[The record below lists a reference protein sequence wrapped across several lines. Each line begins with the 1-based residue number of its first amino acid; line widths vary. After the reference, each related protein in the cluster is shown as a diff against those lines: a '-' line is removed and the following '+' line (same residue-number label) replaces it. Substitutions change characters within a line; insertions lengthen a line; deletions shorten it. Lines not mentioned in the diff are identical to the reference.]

1 MAKKRQ
7 KTTRFS
13 IQGFDLNH
21 YRTTEQYAAA
31 VQALFDRATLA
42 MAQSAARRKIDP
54 DKPFSFDDYPEVK
67 AELKK
72 IVGQL
77 ASQLQTT
84 IESGSKNQWLFA
96 CDKNDGFI
104 ASIMDTSKLSKARL
118 KKMQDRN
125 LDALSTF
132 QGRKVGGMNLSQR
145 VWRYVGQYRDQL
157 ETALDV
163 GLGEGRS
170 AQELARDVKKN
181 LRDPD
186 RLFRRVRDKRGNL
199 VLSKAARAFHPGQGV
214 YRSSVK
220 NAQRLTRSEINMAYR
235 ESDFL
240 RWQQLDFV
248 VGFEIHRSN
257 HEPLCKCKMCDRLQG
272 RYPKTFRF
280 KGWHPQCMCY
290 AVPILMDE
298 ETFDENE
305 LGDLKAALYGTEYK
319 KKQAKNVVADV
330 PDGFKEW
337 VAENM
342 EAAAGWAS
350 TPYFIKDN
358 FVDGDLAKGLKIA
371 LPEPEVDPVQA
382 QLDALMPSVE
392 VARKIAE
399 EWGLELR
406 LKGLDKAV
414 AARDVKD
421 INKFISLI
429 TSEGTRYT
437 AEMSAFFKDAAQV
450 IKDINAAGVGVL
462 PDVVA
467 ELTQYMT
474 NLSADKSMWAD
485 GGGAFYKSEL
495 EKAKDKLRQYKAS
508 PEARMT
514 ASQKSLLADAREV
527 MRKANEWGI
536 KTDKL
541 RTLID
546 QFIAHPDFDWR
557 KQPDSENYERFLEN
571 EYFVVDGKIDAMERK
586 VDKFIADADSLIK
599 EAQKFAIDTSEL
611 SKYLYYLHGS
621 DRAYSW
627 SNFKRD
633 MNKAFNDLKAKVDE
647 AQKAERE
654 KQANAQKDAL
664 NPTFTGKPHP
674 AMKTSYSADSEVDA
688 TFTEINKGFTTEK
701 WFEHGDLRLTPTRKS
716 GVNGFTYMDGRISL
730 TPDRLKR
737 VKSALGKIGQGK
749 SDEITFEEADAMAT
763 FWHEICHN
771 RNIPSYKQ
779 GDKTKMQTRFMELAN
794 EFVARHT
801 LPEFYAKLGARSV
814 PHPEFQTNRE
824 STGYNRMVTNYDFV
838 IKETGLDHAKVLASV
853 RKHLFTGGYNDQ
865 QTGLAQALLDGGLT
879 YADGTAVKKSDLNAL
894 LKLIRTLES
903 DRRDY
908 DWSSGTSTITPRR
921 DIILQWLKEHK
932 FIK

>member
-31 VQALFDRATLA
+31 VQALFDRVTLA
-42 MAQSAARRKIDP
+42 MAESAARRKIDS

-77 ASQLQTT
+77 ATQLQTT

-96 CDKNDGFI
+96 CEKNDGFI

-132 QGRKVGGMNLSQR
+132 QGRKVGGMDLSQR

-272 RYPKTFRF
+272 RYPKTFKF

-305 LGDLKAALYGTEYK
+305 LGDLKAALRGTEYK
-319 KKQAKNVVADV
+319 KKQAKNLVTDV

-342 EAAAGWAS
+342 EASAGWAS

-392 VARKIAE
+392 AARKIAE

-406 LKGLDKAV
+406 LKGLDAAV
-414 AARDVKD
+414 AAKDVKD

-429 TSEGTRYT
+429 TSEGTKYT
-437 AEMSAFFKDAAQV
+437 TELSAFFKDAAQL
-450 IKDINAAGVGVL
+450 IKDINAAGVDVL

-485 GGGAFYKSEL
+485 GSLFYKSEL

-508 PEARMT
+508 PEARLSVYKKGVVAQVRDSIKT
-514 ASQKSLLADAREV
+514 ADEWGVKTTTLRNLLDSFLADIDNDTIFDKMQDEMYRLDGRVYSATK
-527 MRKANEWGI
+527 KA
-536 KTDKL
+536 
-541 RTLID
+541 
-546 QFIAHPDFDWR
+546 
-557 KQPDSENYERFLEN
+557 
-571 EYFVVDGKIDAMERK
+571 
-586 VDKFIADADSLIK
+586 DKFITDAEVLIK
-599 EAQKFAIDTSEL
+599 EADALGVDSTEL
-611 SKYLYYLHGS
+611 RKQVFYLRGG

-627 SNFKRD
+627 ANFKRD
-633 MNKAFNDLKAKVDE
+633 RDAAFTNLQAKVEEAKKNKPKDE
-647 AQKAERE
+647 DFSKMEEHLSKSFKVNYNAVSELPKPLAE
-654 KQANAQKDAL
+654 
-664 NPTFTGKPHP
+664 
-674 AMKTSYSADSEVDA
+674 
-688 TFTEINKGFTTEK
+688 TEIIGRVGGGDLTQGSCSFLAFTYCANRIGLNVLDFRDGESRRFFSRTRNIAEIARKLGGVVEESKNNFTVAHKLLKMVEIGKEYYFTCGQHAAVVRRTATGLEFLELQSATSNGWKPLNDTVLKYRFGAKKSCTRGGFTLSMQGCLIELSLFK
-701 WFEHGDLRLTPTRKS
+701 GNS
-716 GVNGFTYMDGRISL
+716 GF
-730 TPDRLKR
+730 K
-737 VKSALGKIGQGK
+737 KIMGYINTAESEQKKGSK
-749 SDEITFEEADAMAT
+749 GT
-763 FWHEICHN
+763 
-771 RNIPSYKQ
+771 
-779 GDKTKMQTRFMELAN
+779 TK
-794 EFVARHT
+794 
-801 LPEFYAKLGARSV
+801 
-814 PHPEFQTNRE
+814 
-824 STGYNRMVTNYDFV
+824 
-838 IKETGLDHAKVLASV
+838 
-853 RKHLFTGGYNDQ
+853 
-865 QTGLAQALLDGGLT
+865 
-879 YADGTAVKKSDLNAL
+879 
-894 LKLIRTLES
+894 
-903 DRRDY
+903 
-908 DWSSGTSTITPRR
+908 
-921 DIILQWLKEHK
+921 
-932 FIK
+932 

>member
-42 MAQSAARRKIDP
+42 MAQSAARRNIDP

-77 ASQLQTT
+77 AAQLQTT

-132 QGRKVGGMNLSQR
+132 QGRKVGGMDLSQR

-272 RYPKTFRF
+272 RYPKTFKF

-305 LGDLKAALYGTEYK
+305 LGDLKAALRGTEYK
-319 KKQAKNVVADV
+319 KKQAKNLITDV

-342 EAAAGWAS
+342 EASAGWAS

-392 VARKIAE
+392 AARKIAE

-421 INKFISLI
+421 INKSISLI
-429 TSEGTRYT
+429 TSEGAKYT
-437 AEMSAFFKDAAQV
+437 TEMSAFFKDAAQV

-467 ELTQYMT
+467 ELTQFMT

-485 GGGAFYKSEL
+485 GALFYKSEL
-495 EKAKDKLRQYKAS
+495 EDAKDKLRQYKAS
-508 PEARMT
+508 PEARLSDYKKGVVAQVRDSIKT
-514 ASQKSLLADAREV
+514 ADEWGVKTTTLRNLLDSFLADIDNDTIFDKMQDEMYRLDGRVYSATK
-527 MRKANEWGI
+527 KA
-536 KTDKL
+536 
-541 RTLID
+541 
-546 QFIAHPDFDWR
+546 
-557 KQPDSENYERFLEN
+557 
-571 EYFVVDGKIDAMERK
+571 
-586 VDKFIADADSLIK
+586 DKFIADAEVLIK
-599 EAQKFAIDTSEL
+599 EADALGIDSTEL
-611 SKYLYYLHGS
+611 RKQVFYSRGG

-627 SNFKRD
+627 ANFKRD
-633 MNKAFNDLKAKVDE
+633 RGAAFTNLQAKVEEAKKNKPKDE
-647 AQKAERE
+647 DFSKMEE
-654 KQANAQKDAL
+654 HLSKSFKVNYNAVSEL
-664 NPTFTGKPHP
+664 P
-674 AMKTSYSADSEVDA
+674 KTLTE
-688 TFTEINKGFTTEK
+688 TEIIGRVGGGDLTEGSCSSLAFTYCANRIGLDVLDFRDGESRRFFSRTGNIAEIARKLGGVVGESKNNFTVAHKLLKMVEIGKEYYFTCGQHAAVVRRAATGLEFLELQSATSNGWKPLNDTVLKYRFGAKKSCTRGGFTLSMQDCLIELSLFK
-701 WFEHGDLRLTPTRKS
+701 GNS
-716 GVNGFTYMDGRISL
+716 GF
-730 TPDRLKR
+730 K
-737 VKSALGKIGQGK
+737 KIMGYINTAESEQKKGSK
-749 SDEITFEEADAMAT
+749 GT
-763 FWHEICHN
+763 
-771 RNIPSYKQ
+771 
-779 GDKTKMQTRFMELAN
+779 TK
-794 EFVARHT
+794 
-801 LPEFYAKLGARSV
+801 
-814 PHPEFQTNRE
+814 
-824 STGYNRMVTNYDFV
+824 
-838 IKETGLDHAKVLASV
+838 
-853 RKHLFTGGYNDQ
+853 
-865 QTGLAQALLDGGLT
+865 
-879 YADGTAVKKSDLNAL
+879 
-894 LKLIRTLES
+894 
-903 DRRDY
+903 
-908 DWSSGTSTITPRR
+908 
-921 DIILQWLKEHK
+921 
-932 FIK
+932 

>member
-77 ASQLQTT
+77 ATQLQTT

-132 QGRKVGGMNLSQR
+132 QGRKVGGMDLSQR

-272 RYPKTFRF
+272 RYPKTFKF

-319 KKQAKNVVADV
+319 KKQAKNVVTDV

-342 EAAAGWAS
+342 EASAGWAS

-392 VARKIAE
+392 AARKIAE

-406 LKGLDKAV
+406 LKGLDAAV

-429 TSEGTRYT
+429 TSEGTKYT

-495 EKAKDKLRQYKAS
+495 EKAKEKLRQYKAS
-508 PEARMT
+508 PEARLSDYKKGVVAQVRDSIKT
-514 ASQKSLLADAREV
+514 ADDWGVKTTTLRNLLDSFLADIDNDAIFDKMQDEMYRLDGRV
-527 MRKANEWGI
+527 YSATKKA
-536 KTDKL
+536 
-541 RTLID
+541 
-546 QFIAHPDFDWR
+546 
-557 KQPDSENYERFLEN
+557 
-571 EYFVVDGKIDAMERK
+571 
-586 VDKFIADADSLIK
+586 DKFITDAEVLIK
-599 EAQKFAIDTSEL
+599 EADALGIDSTDL
-611 SKYLYYLHGS
+611 RKQVFYLRGG

-627 SNFKRD
+627 ANFKRD
-633 MNKAFNDLKAKVDE
+633 RDAAFNDLQAKVEEAKKNKPKDE
-647 AQKAERE
+647 DFSKMEE
-654 KQANAQKDAL
+654 HLSKSFKVNYNAVSEL
-664 NPTFTGKPHP
+664 P
-674 AMKTSYSADSEVDA
+674 KTLTE
-688 TFTEINKGFTTEK
+688 TEIIGRVGGGDLTQGSCSSLAFTYCANRIGLNVLDFRDGESRRFFSRTGNIAEIARKLGGVVEESKNNFTVAHKLLKMVEVGKEYYFTCGQHAAVVRRTATGLEFLELQSATSNGWKPLNDTVLKYRFGAKKSCTRGGFTLSMQDCLIELSLFK
-701 WFEHGDLRLTPTRKS
+701 GNS
-716 GVNGFTYMDGRISL
+716 GF
-730 TPDRLKR
+730 K
-737 VKSALGKIGQGK
+737 KIMGYINTAESEQKKGSK
-749 SDEITFEEADAMAT
+749 GT
-763 FWHEICHN
+763 
-771 RNIPSYKQ
+771 
-779 GDKTKMQTRFMELAN
+779 TK
-794 EFVARHT
+794 
-801 LPEFYAKLGARSV
+801 
-814 PHPEFQTNRE
+814 
-824 STGYNRMVTNYDFV
+824 
-838 IKETGLDHAKVLASV
+838 
-853 RKHLFTGGYNDQ
+853 
-865 QTGLAQALLDGGLT
+865 
-879 YADGTAVKKSDLNAL
+879 
-894 LKLIRTLES
+894 
-903 DRRDY
+903 
-908 DWSSGTSTITPRR
+908 
-921 DIILQWLKEHK
+921 
-932 FIK
+932 

>member
-42 MAQSAARRKIDP
+42 MAESAARRKIDS

-77 ASQLQTT
+77 ATQLQTT

-96 CDKNDGFI
+96 CEKNDGFI

-132 QGRKVGGMNLSQR
+132 QGRKVGGMDLSQR

-272 RYPKTFRF
+272 RYPKTFKF

-305 LGDLKAALYGTEYK
+305 LGDLKAALRGTEYK
-319 KKQAKNVVADV
+319 KKQAKNLVTDV

-342 EAAAGWAS
+342 EASAGWAS

-392 VARKIAE
+392 AARKIAE

-406 LKGLDKAV
+406 LKGLDAAV
-414 AARDVKD
+414 AAKDVKD

-429 TSEGTRYT
+429 TSEGTKYT
-437 AEMSAFFKDAAQV
+437 TELSAFFKDAAQL
-450 IKDINAAGVGVL
+450 IKDINAAGVDVL

-485 GGGAFYKSEL
+485 GSLFYKSEL

-508 PEARMT
+508 PEARLSVYKKGVVAQVRDSIKT
-514 ASQKSLLADAREV
+514 ADEWGVKTTTLRNLLDSFLADIDNDTIFDKMQDEMYRLNGRVYSATK
-527 MRKANEWGI
+527 KA
-536 KTDKL
+536 
-541 RTLID
+541 
-546 QFIAHPDFDWR
+546 
-557 KQPDSENYERFLEN
+557 
-571 EYFVVDGKIDAMERK
+571 
-586 VDKFIADADSLIK
+586 DKFITDAEVLIK
-599 EAQKFAIDTSEL
+599 EADALGVDSTEL
-611 SKYLYYLHGS
+611 RKQVFYLRGG

-627 SNFKRD
+627 ANFKRD
-633 MNKAFNDLKAKVDE
+633 RDAAFTNLQAKVEEAKKNKPKDE
-647 AQKAERE
+647 DFSKMEEHLSKSFKVNYNAVSELPKPLAE
-654 KQANAQKDAL
+654 
-664 NPTFTGKPHP
+664 
-674 AMKTSYSADSEVDA
+674 
-688 TFTEINKGFTTEK
+688 TEIIGRVGGGDLTQGSCSSLAFTYCANRIGLNVLDFRDGESRRFFSRTRNIAEIARKLGGVVEESKNNFTVAHKLLKMVEIGKEYYFTCGQHAAVVRRTATGLEFLELQSATSNGWKPLNDTVLKYRFGAKKSCTRGGFTLSMQGCLIELSLFK
-701 WFEHGDLRLTPTRKS
+701 GNS
-716 GVNGFTYMDGRISL
+716 GF
-730 TPDRLKR
+730 K
-737 VKSALGKIGQGK
+737 KIMGYINTAESEQKKGSK
-749 SDEITFEEADAMAT
+749 GT
-763 FWHEICHN
+763 
-771 RNIPSYKQ
+771 
-779 GDKTKMQTRFMELAN
+779 TK
-794 EFVARHT
+794 
-801 LPEFYAKLGARSV
+801 
-814 PHPEFQTNRE
+814 
-824 STGYNRMVTNYDFV
+824 
-838 IKETGLDHAKVLASV
+838 
-853 RKHLFTGGYNDQ
+853 
-865 QTGLAQALLDGGLT
+865 
-879 YADGTAVKKSDLNAL
+879 
-894 LKLIRTLES
+894 
-903 DRRDY
+903 
-908 DWSSGTSTITPRR
+908 
-921 DIILQWLKEHK
+921 
-932 FIK
+932 

>member
-31 VQALFDRATLA
+31 VQALFDRVTLA
-42 MAQSAARRKIDP
+42 MAESAARRKIDS

-77 ASQLQTT
+77 ATQLQTT

-96 CDKNDGFI
+96 CEKNDGFI

-132 QGRKVGGMNLSQR
+132 QGRKVGGMDLSQR
-145 VWRYVGQYRDQL
+145 VWRYVGQFRDQL

-170 AQELARDVKKN
+170 AQQLARDVKKN

-272 RYPKTFRF
+272 RYPKTFKF

-305 LGDLKAALYGTEYK
+305 LGDLKAALRGTEYK
-319 KKQAKNVVADV
+319 KKQAKNLVTDV

-342 EAAAGWAS
+342 EASAGWAS

-392 VARKIAE
+392 AARKIAE

-406 LKGLDKAV
+406 LKGLDAAV
-414 AARDVKD
+414 AAKDVKD

-429 TSEGTRYT
+429 TSEGTKYT
-437 AEMSAFFKDAAQV
+437 TELSAFFKDAAQL
-450 IKDINAAGVGVL
+450 IKDINAAGVDVL

-485 GGGAFYKSEL
+485 GSLFYKSEL

-508 PEARMT
+508 PEARLSVYKKGVVAQVRDSIKT
-514 ASQKSLLADAREV
+514 ADEWGVKTTTLRNLLDSFLADIDNDTIFDKMQDEMYRLDGRVYSATK
-527 MRKANEWGI
+527 KA
-536 KTDKL
+536 
-541 RTLID
+541 
-546 QFIAHPDFDWR
+546 
-557 KQPDSENYERFLEN
+557 
-571 EYFVVDGKIDAMERK
+571 
-586 VDKFIADADSLIK
+586 DKFITDAEVLIK
-599 EAQKFAIDTSEL
+599 EADALGVDSTEL
-611 SKYLYYLHGS
+611 RKQVFYLRGG

-627 SNFKRD
+627 ANFKRD
-633 MNKAFNDLKAKVDE
+633 RDAAFTNLQAKVEEAKKNKPKDE
-647 AQKAERE
+647 DFSKMEEHLSKSFKVNYNAVSELPKPLAE
-654 KQANAQKDAL
+654 
-664 NPTFTGKPHP
+664 
-674 AMKTSYSADSEVDA
+674 
-688 TFTEINKGFTTEK
+688 TEIIGRVGGGDLTQGSCSSLAFTYCANRIGLNVLDFRDGESRRFFSRTRNIAEIARKLGGVVEESKNNFTVAHKLLKMVEIGKEYYFTCGQHAAVVRRTATGLEFLELQSATSNGWKPLNDTVLKYRFGAKKSCTRGGFTLSMQGCLIELSLFK
-701 WFEHGDLRLTPTRKS
+701 GNS
-716 GVNGFTYMDGRISL
+716 GF
-730 TPDRLKR
+730 K
-737 VKSALGKIGQGK
+737 KIMGYINTAESEQKKGSK
-749 SDEITFEEADAMAT
+749 GT
-763 FWHEICHN
+763 
-771 RNIPSYKQ
+771 
-779 GDKTKMQTRFMELAN
+779 TK
-794 EFVARHT
+794 
-801 LPEFYAKLGARSV
+801 
-814 PHPEFQTNRE
+814 
-824 STGYNRMVTNYDFV
+824 
-838 IKETGLDHAKVLASV
+838 
-853 RKHLFTGGYNDQ
+853 
-865 QTGLAQALLDGGLT
+865 
-879 YADGTAVKKSDLNAL
+879 
-894 LKLIRTLES
+894 
-903 DRRDY
+903 
-908 DWSSGTSTITPRR
+908 
-921 DIILQWLKEHK
+921 
-932 FIK
+932 

>member
-77 ASQLQTT
+77 ATQLQTT

-132 QGRKVGGMNLSQR
+132 QGRKVGGMDLSQR

-272 RYPKTFRF
+272 RYPKTFKF

-319 KKQAKNVVADV
+319 KKQAKNVVTDV

-342 EAAAGWAS
+342 EASAGWAS

-358 FVDGDLAKGLKIA
+358 FVDGDLAKGLKIS

-392 VARKIAE
+392 AARKIAE

-429 TSEGTRYT
+429 TSEGTKYT

-495 EKAKDKLRQYKAS
+495 EKAKEKLRQYKAS
-508 PEARMT
+508 PEARLSDYKKGVVAQVRDSIKT
-514 ASQKSLLADAREV
+514 ADEWGVKTTTLRNLLDSFLADIDNDAIFDKMQDEMYRLDGRV
-527 MRKANEWGI
+527 YSATKKA
-536 KTDKL
+536 
-541 RTLID
+541 
-546 QFIAHPDFDWR
+546 
-557 KQPDSENYERFLEN
+557 
-571 EYFVVDGKIDAMERK
+571 
-586 VDKFIADADSLIK
+586 DKFITDAEVLIK
-599 EAQKFAIDTSEL
+599 EADALGVDSTDLRKQVF
-611 SKYLYYLHGS
+611 YLRGG

-627 SNFKRD
+627 ANFKRD
-633 MNKAFNDLKAKVDE
+633 RDAAFNDLQARVEEAKKNKPKDE
-647 AQKAERE
+647 DFSKMEE
-654 KQANAQKDAL
+654 HLSKSFKVNYNAVSEL
-664 NPTFTGKPHP
+664 T
-674 AMKTSYSADSEVDA
+674 KTLTE
-688 TFTEINKGFTTEK
+688 TEIIGRVGGGDLTQGSCSSLAFTYCANRIGLNVLDFRDGESRRFFSRTGNIAEIARKLGGVVEESKNNFTVAHKLLKMVEVGKEYYFTCGQHAAVVRRTATGLEFLELQSATSNGWKPLNDTVLKYRFGAKKSCTRGGFTLSMQDCLIELSLFK
-701 WFEHGDLRLTPTRKS
+701 GNS
-716 GVNGFTYMDGRISL
+716 GF
-730 TPDRLKR
+730 K
-737 VKSALGKIGQGK
+737 KIMGYINTAESEQKKGSK
-749 SDEITFEEADAMAT
+749 GT
-763 FWHEICHN
+763 
-771 RNIPSYKQ
+771 
-779 GDKTKMQTRFMELAN
+779 TK
-794 EFVARHT
+794 
-801 LPEFYAKLGARSV
+801 
-814 PHPEFQTNRE
+814 
-824 STGYNRMVTNYDFV
+824 
-838 IKETGLDHAKVLASV
+838 
-853 RKHLFTGGYNDQ
+853 
-865 QTGLAQALLDGGLT
+865 
-879 YADGTAVKKSDLNAL
+879 
-894 LKLIRTLES
+894 
-903 DRRDY
+903 
-908 DWSSGTSTITPRR
+908 
-921 DIILQWLKEHK
+921 
-932 FIK
+932 

>member
-31 VQALFDRATLA
+31 VQALFDRVTLA
-42 MAQSAARRKIDP
+42 MAESAARRKIDS

-77 ASQLQTT
+77 ATQLQTT

-96 CDKNDGFI
+96 CEKNDGFI

-132 QGRKVGGMNLSQR
+132 QGRKVGGMDLSQR

-272 RYPKTFRF
+272 RYPKTFKF

-305 LGDLKAALYGTEYK
+305 LGDLKAALRGTEYK
-319 KKQAKNVVADV
+319 KKQAKNLVTDV

-342 EAAAGWAS
+342 EASAGWAS

-392 VARKIAE
+392 AARKIAE

-406 LKGLDKAV
+406 LKGLDAAV
-414 AARDVKD
+414 AAKDVKD

-429 TSEGTRYT
+429 TSEGTKYT
-437 AEMSAFFKDAAQV
+437 TELSAFFKDAAQL
-450 IKDINAAGVGVL
+450 IKDINAAGVDVL

-485 GGGAFYKSEL
+485 GSLFYKSEL
-495 EKAKDKLRQYKAS
+495 EKAKDKLRQYMAS
-508 PEARMT
+508 PEARLSVYKKGVVAQVRDSIKT
-514 ASQKSLLADAREV
+514 ADEWGVKTTTLRNLLDSFLADIDNDTIFDKMQDEMYRLDGRVYSATK
-527 MRKANEWGI
+527 KA
-536 KTDKL
+536 
-541 RTLID
+541 
-546 QFIAHPDFDWR
+546 
-557 KQPDSENYERFLEN
+557 
-571 EYFVVDGKIDAMERK
+571 
-586 VDKFIADADSLIK
+586 DKFITDAEVLIK
-599 EAQKFAIDTSEL
+599 EADALGVDSTEL
-611 SKYLYYLHGS
+611 RKQVFYLRGG

-627 SNFKRD
+627 ANFKRD
-633 MNKAFNDLKAKVDE
+633 RDAAFTNLQAKVEEAKKNKPKDE
-647 AQKAERE
+647 DFSKMEEHLSKSFKVNYNAVSELPKPLAE
-654 KQANAQKDAL
+654 
-664 NPTFTGKPHP
+664 
-674 AMKTSYSADSEVDA
+674 
-688 TFTEINKGFTTEK
+688 TEIIGRVGGGDLTQGSCSSLAFTYCANRIGLNVLDFRDGESRRFFSRTRNIAEIARKLGGVVEESKNNFTVAHKLLKMVEIGKEYYFTCGQHAAVVRRTATGLEFLELQSATSNGWKPLNDTVLKYRFGAKKSCTRGGFTLSMQGCLIELSLFK
-701 WFEHGDLRLTPTRKS
+701 GNS
-716 GVNGFTYMDGRISL
+716 GF
-730 TPDRLKR
+730 K
-737 VKSALGKIGQGK
+737 KIMGYINTAESEQKKGSK
-749 SDEITFEEADAMAT
+749 GT
-763 FWHEICHN
+763 
-771 RNIPSYKQ
+771 
-779 GDKTKMQTRFMELAN
+779 TK
-794 EFVARHT
+794 
-801 LPEFYAKLGARSV
+801 
-814 PHPEFQTNRE
+814 
-824 STGYNRMVTNYDFV
+824 
-838 IKETGLDHAKVLASV
+838 
-853 RKHLFTGGYNDQ
+853 
-865 QTGLAQALLDGGLT
+865 
-879 YADGTAVKKSDLNAL
+879 
-894 LKLIRTLES
+894 
-903 DRRDY
+903 
-908 DWSSGTSTITPRR
+908 
-921 DIILQWLKEHK
+921 
-932 FIK
+932 

>member
-1 MAKKRQ
+1 MRQ

-42 MAQSAARRKIDP
+42 MAKSAARRKIDP

-77 ASQLQTT
+77 ATQLQTT

-96 CDKNDGFI
+96 CEKNDGFI

-132 QGRKVGGMNLSQR
+132 QGRKVSGMDLSQR
-145 VWRYVGQYRDQL
+145 VWRYIGQYRDQL

-170 AQELARDVKKN
+170 AQALARDVKKN

-272 RYPKTFRF
+272 RYPKTFKF

-319 KKQAKNVVADV
+319 KKQAKNVVVDV

-342 EAAAGWAS
+342 EASAGWAS

-382 QLDALMPSVE
+382 QLDALMPSIE
-392 VARKIAE
+392 AARKIAE

-406 LKGLDKAV
+406 LNGLDKAV

-429 TSEGTRYT
+429 TSEGTKYT
-437 AEMSAFFKDAAQV
+437 TELSAFFKDAAQV

-485 GGGAFYKSEL
+485 GALFYKSEL

-508 PEARMT
+508 PEARLSDYKKGVVAQVRNSIKT
-514 ASQKSLLADAREV
+514 ADEWGVKTTTLRNLLDSFLADIDNDAIFDKMQDEMYRLDGRV
-527 MRKANEWGI
+527 YYATKKA
-536 KTDKL
+536 
-541 RTLID
+541 
-546 QFIAHPDFDWR
+546 
-557 KQPDSENYERFLEN
+557 
-571 EYFVVDGKIDAMERK
+571 
-586 VDKFIADADSLIK
+586 DKFITDAEVLIK
-599 EAQKFAIDTSEL
+599 EADALGVDSTEL
-611 SKYLYYLHGS
+611 RKQVFYLRGG

-627 SNFKRD
+627 ANFKRD
-633 MNKAFNDLKAKVDE
+633 RDTAFTNLQARIEEAKKNKPKDEDFSKMEEHLSKSFKVNY
-647 AQKAERE
+647 
-654 KQANAQKDAL
+654 NAVSEL
-664 NPTFTGKPHP
+664 P
-674 AMKTSYSADSEVDA
+674 KTLTE
-688 TFTEINKGFTTEK
+688 TEIIARVGGGDLTQGSCSSLAFTYCANRIGLDVLDFRDGESRRFFSRTGNIAEIARKLGGVVEESKNNFTVAHKLLKMVEIGKEYYFTCGQHAAVVRRTATGLEFLELQSATSNGWKPLNDTVLKYRFGAKKSCTRGGFTLSMQDCLIELSLFK
-701 WFEHGDLRLTPTRKS
+701 GNS
-716 GVNGFTYMDGRISL
+716 GF
-730 TPDRLKR
+730 K
-737 VKSALGKIGQGK
+737 KIMGYINTAELEQKKGSK
-749 SDEITFEEADAMAT
+749 GT
-763 FWHEICHN
+763 
-771 RNIPSYKQ
+771 
-779 GDKTKMQTRFMELAN
+779 TK
-794 EFVARHT
+794 
-801 LPEFYAKLGARSV
+801 
-814 PHPEFQTNRE
+814 
-824 STGYNRMVTNYDFV
+824 
-838 IKETGLDHAKVLASV
+838 
-853 RKHLFTGGYNDQ
+853 
-865 QTGLAQALLDGGLT
+865 
-879 YADGTAVKKSDLNAL
+879 
-894 LKLIRTLES
+894 
-903 DRRDY
+903 
-908 DWSSGTSTITPRR
+908 
-921 DIILQWLKEHK
+921 
-932 FIK
+932 

>member
-42 MAQSAARRKIDP
+42 MAESAARRKIDS

-77 ASQLQTT
+77 ATQLQTT

-96 CDKNDGFI
+96 CEKNDGFI

-132 QGRKVGGMNLSQR
+132 QGRKVGGMDLSQR

-272 RYPKTFRF
+272 RYPKTFKF

-305 LGDLKAALYGTEYK
+305 LGDLKAALRGTEYK
-319 KKQAKNVVADV
+319 KKQAKNLVTDV

-342 EAAAGWAS
+342 EASAGWAS

-392 VARKIAE
+392 AARKIAE

-406 LKGLDKAV
+406 LKGLDAAV
-414 AARDVKD
+414 AAKDVKD

-429 TSEGTRYT
+429 TSEGTKYT
-437 AEMSAFFKDAAQV
+437 TELSAFFKDAAQL
-450 IKDINAAGVGVL
+450 IKDINAAGVDVL

-485 GGGAFYKSEL
+485 GSLFYKSEL

-508 PEARMT
+508 PEARLSVYKKGVVAQVRDSIKT
-514 ASQKSLLADAREV
+514 ADEWGVKTTTLRNLLDSFLADIDNDTIFDKMQDEMYRLDGRVYSATK
-527 MRKANEWGI
+527 KA
-536 KTDKL
+536 
-541 RTLID
+541 
-546 QFIAHPDFDWR
+546 
-557 KQPDSENYERFLEN
+557 
-571 EYFVVDGKIDAMERK
+571 
-586 VDKFIADADSLIK
+586 DKFITDAEVLIK
-599 EAQKFAIDTSEL
+599 EADALGVDSTEL
-611 SKYLYYLHGS
+611 RKQVFYLRGG

-627 SNFKRD
+627 ANFKRD
-633 MNKAFNDLKAKVDE
+633 RDAAFTNLQAKVEEAKKNKPKDE
-647 AQKAERE
+647 DFSKMEEHLSKSFKVNYNAVSELPKPLAE
-654 KQANAQKDAL
+654 
-664 NPTFTGKPHP
+664 
-674 AMKTSYSADSEVDA
+674 
-688 TFTEINKGFTTEK
+688 TEIIGRVGGGDLTQGSCSSLAFTYCANRIGLNVLDFRDGESRRFFSRMRNIAEIARKLGGVVEESKNNFTVAHKLLKMVEIGKEYYFTCGQHAAVVRRTATGLEFLELQSATSNGWKPLNDTVLKYRFGAKKSCTRGGFTLSMQGCLIELSLFK
-701 WFEHGDLRLTPTRKS
+701 GNS
-716 GVNGFTYMDGRISL
+716 GF
-730 TPDRLKR
+730 K
-737 VKSALGKIGQGK
+737 KIMGYINTAESEQKKGSK
-749 SDEITFEEADAMAT
+749 GT
-763 FWHEICHN
+763 
-771 RNIPSYKQ
+771 
-779 GDKTKMQTRFMELAN
+779 TK
-794 EFVARHT
+794 
-801 LPEFYAKLGARSV
+801 
-814 PHPEFQTNRE
+814 
-824 STGYNRMVTNYDFV
+824 
-838 IKETGLDHAKVLASV
+838 
-853 RKHLFTGGYNDQ
+853 
-865 QTGLAQALLDGGLT
+865 
-879 YADGTAVKKSDLNAL
+879 
-894 LKLIRTLES
+894 
-903 DRRDY
+903 
-908 DWSSGTSTITPRR
+908 
-921 DIILQWLKEHK
+921 
-932 FIK
+932 

>member
-42 MAQSAARRKIDP
+42 MAKSAARRKIDP

-77 ASQLQTT
+77 ATQLQTT

-96 CDKNDGFI
+96 CEKNDGFI

-132 QGRKVGGMNLSQR
+132 QARKVAGMDLSQR

-170 AQELARDVKKN
+170 AQALARDVKKN
-181 LRDPD
+181 LREPD

-272 RYPKTFRF
+272 RYPKTFKF

-319 KKQAKNVVADV
+319 KKQAKNVVVDV

-342 EAAAGWAS
+342 EASAGWAS

-358 FVDGDLAKGLKIA
+358 FVDGDLSKGLKIA

-382 QLDALMPSVE
+382 QLDALMPSIE
-392 VARKIAE
+392 AARKIAE

-429 TSEGTRYT
+429 TSDGTKYT
-437 AEMSAFFKDAAQV
+437 TELSAFFKDAAQL
-450 IKDINAAGVGVL
+450 IKDINTAGVGVL

-474 NLSADKSMWAD
+474 NLSANKSMWAD

-495 EKAKDKLRQYKAS
+495 EKAKEKLRQYKAS
-508 PEARMT
+508 PEARLSDYKKGVVAQVRDSIKT
-514 ASQKSLLADAREV
+514 ADEWGVKTTTLRNLLDSFLADIDNDTIFDKMQDEMYRLDGRVYSATK
-527 MRKANEWGI
+527 KA
-536 KTDKL
+536 
-541 RTLID
+541 
-546 QFIAHPDFDWR
+546 
-557 KQPDSENYERFLEN
+557 
-571 EYFVVDGKIDAMERK
+571 
-586 VDKFIADADSLIK
+586 DKFIADAEVLIK
-599 EAQKFAIDTSEL
+599 EADALGIDSTDL
-611 SKYLYYLHGS
+611 RKQVFYLRGG

-627 SNFKRD
+627 ANFKRD
-633 MNKAFNDLKAKVDE
+633 RNAAFTNLQARVEEAKMSKPKDEDFSKMEEHLSKSFKVNYNAVSELPKTLTEAEIIGRVGGGDLTQGSCSSLAFTYCANRIGLDVLDFRDGESRRFFSRTGNIAEIARKLGGVVEESKNNFTVAHKLLKMVEIGKEYYFTCGQHAAVVRRTATGLEFLELQSATSNGWKPLNDTVLKYRFGAK
-647 AQKAERE
+647 KSCTR
-654 KQANAQKDAL
+654 
-664 NPTFTGKPHP
+664 G
-674 AMKTSYSADSEVDA
+674 
-688 TFTEINKGFTTEK
+688 GFTLSMQDCLIELSLFK
-701 WFEHGDLRLTPTRKS
+701 GNS
-716 GVNGFTYMDGRISL
+716 GF
-730 TPDRLKR
+730 K
-737 VKSALGKIGQGK
+737 KIMGYINTAESEQKKGSK
-749 SDEITFEEADAMAT
+749 GT
-763 FWHEICHN
+763 
-771 RNIPSYKQ
+771 
-779 GDKTKMQTRFMELAN
+779 TK
-794 EFVARHT
+794 
-801 LPEFYAKLGARSV
+801 
-814 PHPEFQTNRE
+814 
-824 STGYNRMVTNYDFV
+824 
-838 IKETGLDHAKVLASV
+838 
-853 RKHLFTGGYNDQ
+853 
-865 QTGLAQALLDGGLT
+865 
-879 YADGTAVKKSDLNAL
+879 
-894 LKLIRTLES
+894 
-903 DRRDY
+903 
-908 DWSSGTSTITPRR
+908 
-921 DIILQWLKEHK
+921 
-932 FIK
+932 

>member
-77 ASQLQTT
+77 ATQLQTT

-132 QGRKVGGMNLSQR
+132 QGRKVGGMDLSQR

-272 RYPKTFRF
+272 RYPKTFKF

-319 KKQAKNVVADV
+319 KKQAKNVVTDV

-342 EAAAGWAS
+342 EASAGWAS

-358 FVDGDLAKGLKIA
+358 FVDGDLAKGLKIS

-392 VARKIAE
+392 AARKIAE

-429 TSEGTRYT
+429 TSEGTKYT

-495 EKAKDKLRQYKAS
+495 EKAKEKLRQYKAS
-508 PEARMT
+508 PEARLSDYKKGVVAQVRDSIKT
-514 ASQKSLLADAREV
+514 ADEWGVKTTTLRNLLDSFLADIDNDAIFDKMQDEMYRLDGRV
-527 MRKANEWGI
+527 YSATKKA
-536 KTDKL
+536 
-541 RTLID
+541 
-546 QFIAHPDFDWR
+546 
-557 KQPDSENYERFLEN
+557 
-571 EYFVVDGKIDAMERK
+571 
-586 VDKFIADADSLIK
+586 DKFITDAEVLIK
-599 EAQKFAIDTSEL
+599 EADALGVDSTDLRKQVF
-611 SKYLYYLHGS
+611 YLRGG

-627 SNFKRD
+627 ANFKRD
-633 MNKAFNDLKAKVDE
+633 RDAAFNDLQARVEEAKKNKPKDE
-647 AQKAERE
+647 DFSKMEE
-654 KQANAQKDAL
+654 HLSKSFKVNYNAVSEL
-664 NPTFTGKPHP
+664 P
-674 AMKTSYSADSEVDA
+674 KTLTE
-688 TFTEINKGFTTEK
+688 TEIIGRVGGGDLTQGSCSSLAFTYCANRIGLNVLDFRDGESRRFFSRTGNIAEIARKLGGVVEESKNNFTVAHKLLKMVEVGKEYYFTCGQHAAVVRRTATGLEFLELQSATSNGWKPLNDTVLKYRFGAKKSCTRGGFTLSMQDCLIELSLFK
-701 WFEHGDLRLTPTRKS
+701 GNS
-716 GVNGFTYMDGRISL
+716 GF
-730 TPDRLKR
+730 K
-737 VKSALGKIGQGK
+737 KIMGYINTAESEQKKGSK
-749 SDEITFEEADAMAT
+749 GT
-763 FWHEICHN
+763 
-771 RNIPSYKQ
+771 
-779 GDKTKMQTRFMELAN
+779 TK
-794 EFVARHT
+794 
-801 LPEFYAKLGARSV
+801 
-814 PHPEFQTNRE
+814 
-824 STGYNRMVTNYDFV
+824 
-838 IKETGLDHAKVLASV
+838 
-853 RKHLFTGGYNDQ
+853 
-865 QTGLAQALLDGGLT
+865 
-879 YADGTAVKKSDLNAL
+879 
-894 LKLIRTLES
+894 
-903 DRRDY
+903 
-908 DWSSGTSTITPRR
+908 
-921 DIILQWLKEHK
+921 
-932 FIK
+932 

>member
-77 ASQLQTT
+77 ATQLQTT

-132 QGRKVGGMNLSQR
+132 QGRKVGGMDLSQR

-199 VLSKAARAFHPGQGV
+199 VLSKAVRAFHPGQGV

-248 VGFEIHRSN
+248 AGFEIHRSN

-272 RYPKTFRF
+272 RYPKTFKF

-319 KKQAKNVVADV
+319 KKQAKNIVVDV

-342 EAAAGWAS
+342 EASAGWAS

-358 FVDGDLAKGLKIA
+358 FVDGDLSKGLKIA

-392 VARKIAE
+392 AARKIAE

-406 LKGLDKAV
+406 LKGLDAAV

-429 TSEGTRYT
+429 TSEGTKYT

-485 GGGAFYKSEL
+485 GGAFYKSEL
-495 EKAKDKLRQYKAS
+495 EKAKEKLRQYKAS
-508 PEARMT
+508 PEARLSDYKKGVVAQVRDSIKT
-514 ASQKSLLADAREV
+514 ADDWGVKTTTLRNLLDSFLADIDNDAIFDKMQDEMYRLDGRV
-527 MRKANEWGI
+527 YSATKKA
-536 KTDKL
+536 
-541 RTLID
+541 
-546 QFIAHPDFDWR
+546 
-557 KQPDSENYERFLEN
+557 
-571 EYFVVDGKIDAMERK
+571 
-586 VDKFIADADSLIK
+586 DKFITDAEVLIK
-599 EAQKFAIDTSEL
+599 EADALGIDSTDL
-611 SKYLYYLHGS
+611 RKQVFYLRGG

-627 SNFKRD
+627 ANFKRD
-633 MNKAFNDLKAKVDE
+633 RNAAFNDLQAKVEEAKKNKPKDE
-647 AQKAERE
+647 DFSKMEE
-654 KQANAQKDAL
+654 HLSKSFKVNYNAVSEL
-664 NPTFTGKPHP
+664 P
-674 AMKTSYSADSEVDA
+674 KTLTE
-688 TFTEINKGFTTEK
+688 TEIIGRVGGGDLTQGSCSSLAFTYCANRIGLNVLDFRDGESRRFFSRTGNIAEIARKLGGVVEESKNNFTVAHKLLKMVEVGKEYYFTCGQHAAVVRRTATGLEFLELQSATSNGWKPLNDTVLKYRFGAKKSCTRGGFTLSMQDCLIELSLFK
-701 WFEHGDLRLTPTRKS
+701 GNS
-716 GVNGFTYMDGRISL
+716 GF
-730 TPDRLKR
+730 K
-737 VKSALGKIGQGK
+737 KIMGYINTAESEQKKGSK
-749 SDEITFEEADAMAT
+749 GT
-763 FWHEICHN
+763 
-771 RNIPSYKQ
+771 
-779 GDKTKMQTRFMELAN
+779 TK
-794 EFVARHT
+794 
-801 LPEFYAKLGARSV
+801 
-814 PHPEFQTNRE
+814 
-824 STGYNRMVTNYDFV
+824 
-838 IKETGLDHAKVLASV
+838 
-853 RKHLFTGGYNDQ
+853 
-865 QTGLAQALLDGGLT
+865 
-879 YADGTAVKKSDLNAL
+879 
-894 LKLIRTLES
+894 
-903 DRRDY
+903 
-908 DWSSGTSTITPRR
+908 
-921 DIILQWLKEHK
+921 
-932 FIK
+932 

>member
-13 IQGFDLNH
+13 IQRFDLNH

-42 MAQSAARRKIDP
+42 MAESAARRKIDP

-77 ASQLQTT
+77 ATQLQTT

-96 CDKNDGFI
+96 CEKNDGFI

-132 QGRKVGGMNLSQR
+132 QGRKVGGMDLSQR

-272 RYPKTFRF
+272 RYPKTFKF

-298 ETFDENE
+298 ESFDENE
-305 LGDLKAALYGTEYK
+305 LGDLKAALRGTEYK
-319 KKQAKNVVADV
+319 KKQAKNLVTDV

-342 EAAAGWAS
+342 EASAGWAS

-371 LPEPEVDPVQA
+371 LPI
-382 QLDALMPSVE
+382 VE
-392 VARKIAE
+392 
-399 EWGLELR
+399 
-406 LKGLDKAV
+406 
-414 AARDVKD
+414 
-421 INKFISLI
+421 
-429 TSEGTRYT
+429 
-437 AEMSAFFKDAAQV
+437 
-450 IKDINAAGVGVL
+450 
-462 PDVVA
+462 PDVP
-467 ELTQYMT
+467 Q
-474 NLSADKSMWAD
+474 
-485 GGGAFYKSEL
+485 
-495 EKAKDKLRQYKAS
+495 
-508 PEARMT
+508 
-514 ASQKSLLADAREV
+514 
-527 MRKANEWGI
+527 
-536 KTDKL
+536 
-541 RTLID
+541 
-546 QFIAHPDFDWR
+546 
-557 KQPDSENYERFLEN
+557 
-571 EYFVVDGKIDAMERK
+571 
-586 VDKFIADADSLIK
+586 
-599 EAQKFAIDTSEL
+599 
-611 SKYLYYLHGS
+611 
-621 DRAYSW
+621 
-627 SNFKRD
+627 
-633 MNKAFNDLKAKVDE
+633 
-647 AQKAERE
+647 
-654 KQANAQKDAL
+654 
-664 NPTFTGKPHP
+664 
-674 AMKTSYSADSEVDA
+674 
-688 TFTEINKGFTTEK
+688 
-701 WFEHGDLRLTPTRKS
+701 
-716 GVNGFTYMDGRISL
+716 
-730 TPDRLKR
+730 
-737 VKSALGKIGQGK
+737 
-749 SDEITFEEADAMAT
+749 
-763 FWHEICHN
+763 
-771 RNIPSYKQ
+771 
-779 GDKTKMQTRFMELAN
+779 
-794 EFVARHT
+794 T
-801 LPEFYAKLGARSV
+801 LPEIITHAKKVMKETEKTLAKSRAMNQGVAMPLAPEIKYRRTQIRNEAKKTLSGTTMSVQGFGKPISISTRAIKEWLNQPFANPEAKNECLLYLPMLMNNAAYMGCGVDKHDARIKAHLFQIKISGITCWVIVREMMNGECVIHSLTDNSSIFEKLG
-814 PHPEFQTNRE
+814 
-824 STGYNRMVTNYDFV
+824 
-838 IKETGLDHAKVLASV
+838 IKK
-853 RKHLFTGGYNDQ
+853 
-865 QTGLAQALLDGGLT
+865 
-879 YADGTAVKKSDLNAL
+879 
-894 LKLIRTLES
+894 
-903 DRRDY
+903 
-908 DWSSGTSTITPRR
+908 P
-921 DIILQWLKEHK
+921 
-932 FIK
+932 

>member
-31 VQALFDRATLA
+31 VQALFDRVTLA
-42 MAQSAARRKIDP
+42 MAESAARRKIDS

-77 ASQLQTT
+77 ATQLQTT

-96 CDKNDGFI
+96 CEKNDGFI

-132 QGRKVGGMNLSQR
+132 QGRKVGGMDLSQR

-272 RYPKTFRF
+272 RYPKTFKF

-305 LGDLKAALYGTEYK
+305 LGDLKAALRGTEYK
-319 KKQAKNVVADV
+319 KKQAKNLVTDV

-342 EAAAGWAS
+342 EASAGWAS

-392 VARKIAE
+392 AARKIAE

-406 LKGLDKAV
+406 LKGLDAAV
-414 AARDVKD
+414 AAKDVKD

-429 TSEGTRYT
+429 TSEGTKYT
-437 AEMSAFFKDAAQV
+437 TELSAFFKDAAQL
-450 IKDINAAGVGVL
+450 IKDINAAGVDVL

-485 GGGAFYKSEL
+485 GSLFYKSEL

-508 PEARMT
+508 PEARLSVYKKGVVAQVRDSIKT
-514 ASQKSLLADAREV
+514 ADEWGVKTTTLRNLLDSFLADIDNDTIFDKMQDEMYRLDGRVYSATK
-527 MRKANEWGI
+527 KA
-536 KTDKL
+536 
-541 RTLID
+541 
-546 QFIAHPDFDWR
+546 
-557 KQPDSENYERFLEN
+557 
-571 EYFVVDGKIDAMERK
+571 
-586 VDKFIADADSLIK
+586 DKFITDAEVLIK
-599 EAQKFAIDTSEL
+599 EADALGVDSTEL
-611 SKYLYYLHGS
+611 RKQVFYLRGG

-627 SNFKRD
+627 ANFKRD
-633 MNKAFNDLKAKVDE
+633 RDAAFTNLQAKVEEAKKNKPKDE
-647 AQKAERE
+647 DFSKMEEHLSKSFKVNYNAVSELPKPLAE
-654 KQANAQKDAL
+654 
-664 NPTFTGKPHP
+664 
-674 AMKTSYSADSEVDA
+674 
-688 TFTEINKGFTTEK
+688 TEIIGRVGGGDLTQGSCSSLAFTYCANRIGLNVLDFRDGESRRFFSRTRNIAEIARKLGGVVEESKNNFTVAHKLLKMVEIGKEYYFTCGQHAAVVRRTATGLEFLELQSATSNGWKPLNDTVLKYRFGAKKSCTRGGFTLSMQGCLIELSLFK
-701 WFEHGDLRLTPTRKS
+701 GNS
-716 GVNGFTYMDGRISL
+716 GF
-730 TPDRLKR
+730 K
-737 VKSALGKIGQGK
+737 KIMGYINTAESEQKKGSK
-749 SDEITFEEADAMAT
+749 GT
-763 FWHEICHN
+763 
-771 RNIPSYKQ
+771 
-779 GDKTKMQTRFMELAN
+779 TK
-794 EFVARHT
+794 
-801 LPEFYAKLGARSV
+801 
-814 PHPEFQTNRE
+814 
-824 STGYNRMVTNYDFV
+824 
-838 IKETGLDHAKVLASV
+838 
-853 RKHLFTGGYNDQ
+853 
-865 QTGLAQALLDGGLT
+865 
-879 YADGTAVKKSDLNAL
+879 
-894 LKLIRTLES
+894 
-903 DRRDY
+903 
-908 DWSSGTSTITPRR
+908 
-921 DIILQWLKEHK
+921 
-932 FIK
+932 

>member
-31 VQALFDRATLA
+31 VQALFDRVTLA
-42 MAQSAARRKIDP
+42 MAESAARRKIDS

-77 ASQLQTT
+77 ATQLQTT

-96 CDKNDGFI
+96 CEKNDGFI

-132 QGRKVGGMNLSQR
+132 QGRKVGGMDLSQR

-272 RYPKTFRF
+272 RYPKTFKF

-305 LGDLKAALYGTEYK
+305 LGDLKAALRGTEYK
-319 KKQAKNVVADV
+319 KKQAKNLVTDV

-342 EAAAGWAS
+342 EASAGWAS

-392 VARKIAE
+392 AARKIAE

-406 LKGLDKAV
+406 LKGLDAAV
-414 AARDVKD
+414 AAKDVKD

-429 TSEGTRYT
+429 TSEGTKYT
-437 AEMSAFFKDAAQV
+437 TELSAFFKDAAQL
-450 IKDINAAGVGVL
+450 IKDINAAGVDVL

-485 GGGAFYKSEL
+485 GSLFYKSEL

-508 PEARMT
+508 PEARLSVYKKGVVAQVRDSIKT
-514 ASQKSLLADAREV
+514 ADEWGVKTTTLRNLLDSFLADIDNDTIFDKMQDEMYRLDGRVYSATK
-527 MRKANEWGI
+527 KA
-536 KTDKL
+536 
-541 RTLID
+541 
-546 QFIAHPDFDWR
+546 
-557 KQPDSENYERFLEN
+557 
-571 EYFVVDGKIDAMERK
+571 
-586 VDKFIADADSLIK
+586 DKFITDAEVLIK
-599 EAQKFAIDTSEL
+599 EADALGVDSTEL
-611 SKYLYYLHGS
+611 RKQVFYLRGG

-627 SNFKRD
+627 ANFKRD
-633 MNKAFNDLKAKVDE
+633 RDAAFTNLQAKVEEAKKNKPKDE
-647 AQKAERE
+647 DFSKMEEHLSKSFKVNYNAVSELPKPLAE
-654 KQANAQKDAL
+654 
-664 NPTFTGKPHP
+664 
-674 AMKTSYSADSEVDA
+674 
-688 TFTEINKGFTTEK
+688 TEIIGRVGGGDLTQGSCSSLAFTYCANRIGLNVLDFRDGESRRFFSRTRNIAEIARKLGGVVEESKNNFTVAHKLLKMVEIGKEYYFTCGQHAAVVRRTATGLEFLELQSATSNGWKPLNDTVLKSRFGAKKSCTRGGFTLSMQGCLIELSLFK
-701 WFEHGDLRLTPTRKS
+701 GNS
-716 GVNGFTYMDGRISL
+716 GF
-730 TPDRLKR
+730 K
-737 VKSALGKIGQGK
+737 KIMGYINTAESEQKKGSK
-749 SDEITFEEADAMAT
+749 GT
-763 FWHEICHN
+763 
-771 RNIPSYKQ
+771 
-779 GDKTKMQTRFMELAN
+779 TK
-794 EFVARHT
+794 
-801 LPEFYAKLGARSV
+801 
-814 PHPEFQTNRE
+814 
-824 STGYNRMVTNYDFV
+824 
-838 IKETGLDHAKVLASV
+838 
-853 RKHLFTGGYNDQ
+853 
-865 QTGLAQALLDGGLT
+865 
-879 YADGTAVKKSDLNAL
+879 
-894 LKLIRTLES
+894 
-903 DRRDY
+903 
-908 DWSSGTSTITPRR
+908 
-921 DIILQWLKEHK
+921 
-932 FIK
+932 

>member
-21 YRTTEQYAAA
+21 YRATEQYAAA
-31 VQALFDRATLA
+31 VQALFDRVTLA
-42 MAQSAARRKIDP
+42 IAQSVSQRKIDP

-67 AELKK
+67 AELQKV
-72 IVGQL
+72 VGRL
-77 ASQLQTT
+77 ASQLKTT
-84 IESGSKNQWLFA
+84 IETGSKNQWLFA

-104 ASIMDTSKLSKARL
+104 DSIMDTSKLSKARL

-132 QGRKVGGMNLSQR
+132 QARKVAGMDLSQR

-170 AQELARDVKKN
+170 AQQLARDVKQN

-272 RYPKTFRF
+272 RYPKTFEF

-305 LGDLKAALYGTEYK
+305 LGDLKAALRGTEYK
-319 KKQAKNVVADV
+319 KKQAKNLVTDV

-342 EAAAGWAS
+342 EASAGWAS

-392 VARKIAE
+392 AARKIAE

-406 LKGLDKAV
+406 LKGLDAAV
-414 AARDVKD
+414 AAKDVKD

-429 TSEGTRYT
+429 TSEGTKYT
-437 AEMSAFFKDAAQV
+437 TELSAFFKDAAQL
-450 IKDINAAGVGVL
+450 IKDINAAGVDVL

-485 GGGAFYKSEL
+485 GSLFYKSEL

-508 PEARMT
+508 PEARLSVYKKGVVAQVRDSIKT
-514 ASQKSLLADAREV
+514 ADEWGVKTTTLRNLLDSFLADIDNDTIFDKMQDEMYRLDGRVYSATK
-527 MRKANEWGI
+527 KA
-536 KTDKL
+536 
-541 RTLID
+541 
-546 QFIAHPDFDWR
+546 
-557 KQPDSENYERFLEN
+557 
-571 EYFVVDGKIDAMERK
+571 
-586 VDKFIADADSLIK
+586 DKFITDAEVLIK
-599 EAQKFAIDTSEL
+599 EADALGVDSTEL
-611 SKYLYYLHGS
+611 RKQVFYLRGG

-627 SNFKRD
+627 ANFKRD
-633 MNKAFNDLKAKVDE
+633 RDAAFTNLQAKVEEAKKNKPKDE
-647 AQKAERE
+647 DFSKMEEHLSKSFKVNYNAVSELPKPLAE
-654 KQANAQKDAL
+654 
-664 NPTFTGKPHP
+664 
-674 AMKTSYSADSEVDA
+674 
-688 TFTEINKGFTTEK
+688 TEIIGRVGGGDLTQGSCSSLAFTYCANRIGLNVLDFRDGESRRFFSRTRNIAEIARKLGGVVEESKNNFTVAHKLLKMVEIGKEYYFTCGQHAAVVRRTATGLEFLELQSATSNGWKPLNDTVLKYRFGAKKSCTRGGFTLSMQGCLIELSLFK
-701 WFEHGDLRLTPTRKS
+701 GNS
-716 GVNGFTYMDGRISL
+716 GF
-730 TPDRLKR
+730 K
-737 VKSALGKIGQGK
+737 KIMGYINTAESEQKKGSK
-749 SDEITFEEADAMAT
+749 GT
-763 FWHEICHN
+763 
-771 RNIPSYKQ
+771 
-779 GDKTKMQTRFMELAN
+779 TK
-794 EFVARHT
+794 
-801 LPEFYAKLGARSV
+801 
-814 PHPEFQTNRE
+814 
-824 STGYNRMVTNYDFV
+824 
-838 IKETGLDHAKVLASV
+838 
-853 RKHLFTGGYNDQ
+853 
-865 QTGLAQALLDGGLT
+865 
-879 YADGTAVKKSDLNAL
+879 
-894 LKLIRTLES
+894 
-903 DRRDY
+903 
-908 DWSSGTSTITPRR
+908 
-921 DIILQWLKEHK
+921 
-932 FIK
+932 

>member
-77 ASQLQTT
+77 ATQLQTT

-132 QGRKVGGMNLSQR
+132 QGRKVGGMDLSQR

-272 RYPKTFRF
+272 RYPKTFKF

-319 KKQAKNVVADV
+319 KKQAKNIVVDV

-342 EAAAGWAS
+342 EASAGWAS

-358 FVDGDLAKGLKIA
+358 FVDGDLSKGLKIA

-392 VARKIAE
+392 AARKIAE

-406 LKGLDKAV
+406 LKGLDAAV

-429 TSEGTRYT
+429 TSEGTKYT

-485 GGGAFYKSEL
+485 GGAFYKSEL
-495 EKAKDKLRQYKAS
+495 EKAKEKLRQYKAS
-508 PEARMT
+508 PEARLSDYKKGVVAQVRDSIKT
-514 ASQKSLLADAREV
+514 ADDWGVKTTTLRNLLDSFLADIDNDAIFDKMQDEMYRLDGRV
-527 MRKANEWGI
+527 YSATKKA
-536 KTDKL
+536 
-541 RTLID
+541 
-546 QFIAHPDFDWR
+546 
-557 KQPDSENYERFLEN
+557 
-571 EYFVVDGKIDAMERK
+571 
-586 VDKFIADADSLIK
+586 DKFITDAEVLIK
-599 EAQKFAIDTSEL
+599 EADALGIDNTDL
-611 SKYLYYLHGS
+611 RKQVFYLRGG

-627 SNFKRD
+627 ANFKRD
-633 MNKAFNDLKAKVDE
+633 RNAAFNDLQAKVEEAKKNKPKDE
-647 AQKAERE
+647 DFSKMEE
-654 KQANAQKDAL
+654 HLSKSFKVNYNAVSEL
-664 NPTFTGKPHP
+664 P
-674 AMKTSYSADSEVDA
+674 KTLTE
-688 TFTEINKGFTTEK
+688 TEIIGRVGGGDLTQGSCSSLAFTYCANRIGLNVLDFRDGESRRFFSRTGNIAEIARKLGGVVEESKNNFTVAHKLLKMVEVGKEYYFTCGQHAAVVRRTATGLEFLELQSATSNGWKPLNDTVLKYRFGAKKSCTRGGFTLSMQDCLIELSLFK
-701 WFEHGDLRLTPTRKS
+701 GNS
-716 GVNGFTYMDGRISL
+716 GF
-730 TPDRLKR
+730 K
-737 VKSALGKIGQGK
+737 KIMGYINTAESEQKKGSK
-749 SDEITFEEADAMAT
+749 GT
-763 FWHEICHN
+763 
-771 RNIPSYKQ
+771 
-779 GDKTKMQTRFMELAN
+779 TK
-794 EFVARHT
+794 
-801 LPEFYAKLGARSV
+801 
-814 PHPEFQTNRE
+814 
-824 STGYNRMVTNYDFV
+824 
-838 IKETGLDHAKVLASV
+838 
-853 RKHLFTGGYNDQ
+853 
-865 QTGLAQALLDGGLT
+865 
-879 YADGTAVKKSDLNAL
+879 
-894 LKLIRTLES
+894 
-903 DRRDY
+903 
-908 DWSSGTSTITPRR
+908 
-921 DIILQWLKEHK
+921 
-932 FIK
+932 

>member
-31 VQALFDRATLA
+31 VQALFDRVTLA
-42 MAQSAARRKIDP
+42 MAESAARRKIDS

-77 ASQLQTT
+77 ATQLQTT

-96 CDKNDGFI
+96 CEKNDGFI

-132 QGRKVGGMNLSQR
+132 QGRKVGGMDLSQR

-272 RYPKTFRF
+272 RYPKTFKF

-305 LGDLKAALYGTEYK
+305 LGDLKAALRGTEYK
-319 KKQAKNVVADV
+319 KKQSRNLVTDV

-342 EAAAGWAS
+342 EASAGWAS

-392 VARKIAE
+392 AARKIAE

-406 LKGLDKAV
+406 LKGLDAAV
-414 AARDVKD
+414 AAKDVKD

-429 TSEGTRYT
+429 TSEGTKYT
-437 AEMSAFFKDAAQV
+437 TELSAFFKDAAQL
-450 IKDINAAGVGVL
+450 IKDINAAGVDVL

-485 GGGAFYKSEL
+485 GSLFYKSEL

-508 PEARMT
+508 PEARLSVYKKGVVAQVRDSIKT
-514 ASQKSLLADAREV
+514 ADEWGVKTTTLRNLLDSFLADIDNDTIFDKMQDEMYRLDGRVYSATK
-527 MRKANEWGI
+527 KA
-536 KTDKL
+536 
-541 RTLID
+541 
-546 QFIAHPDFDWR
+546 
-557 KQPDSENYERFLEN
+557 
-571 EYFVVDGKIDAMERK
+571 
-586 VDKFIADADSLIK
+586 DKFITDAEVLIK
-599 EAQKFAIDTSEL
+599 EADALGVDSTEL
-611 SKYLYYLHGS
+611 RKQVFYLRGG

-627 SNFKRD
+627 ANFKRD
-633 MNKAFNDLKAKVDE
+633 RDAAFTNLQAKVEEAKKNKPKDE
-647 AQKAERE
+647 DFSKMEEHLSKSFKVNYNAVSELPKPLAE
-654 KQANAQKDAL
+654 
-664 NPTFTGKPHP
+664 
-674 AMKTSYSADSEVDA
+674 
-688 TFTEINKGFTTEK
+688 TEIIGRVGGGDLTQGSCSSLAFTYCANRIGLNVLDFRDGESRRFFSRTRNIAEIARKLGGVVEESKNNFTVAHKLLKMVEIGKEYYFTCGQHAAVVRRTATGLEFLELQSATSNGWKPLNDTVLKYRFGAKKSCTRGGFTLSMQGCLIELSLFK
-701 WFEHGDLRLTPTRKS
+701 GNS
-716 GVNGFTYMDGRISL
+716 GF
-730 TPDRLKR
+730 K
-737 VKSALGKIGQGK
+737 KIMGYINTAESEQKKGSK
-749 SDEITFEEADAMAT
+749 GT
-763 FWHEICHN
+763 
-771 RNIPSYKQ
+771 
-779 GDKTKMQTRFMELAN
+779 TK
-794 EFVARHT
+794 
-801 LPEFYAKLGARSV
+801 
-814 PHPEFQTNRE
+814 
-824 STGYNRMVTNYDFV
+824 
-838 IKETGLDHAKVLASV
+838 
-853 RKHLFTGGYNDQ
+853 
-865 QTGLAQALLDGGLT
+865 
-879 YADGTAVKKSDLNAL
+879 
-894 LKLIRTLES
+894 
-903 DRRDY
+903 
-908 DWSSGTSTITPRR
+908 
-921 DIILQWLKEHK
+921 
-932 FIK
+932 

>member
-21 YRTTEQYAAA
+21 YRATEQYAAA

-42 MAQSAARRKIDP
+42 IAQSVSQRKIDP

-67 AELKK
+67 AELQKV
-72 IVGQL
+72 VGRL
-77 ASQLQTT
+77 ASQLKTT
-84 IESGSKNQWLFA
+84 IETGSKNQWLFA

-104 ASIMDTSKLSKARL
+104 DSIMDTSKLSKARL

-132 QGRKVGGMNLSQR
+132 QARKVAGMDLSQR

-170 AQELARDVKKN
+170 AQQLARDVKQN

-186 RLFRRVRDKRGNL
+186 RLFRRVQSGRVDKDGNPIL
-199 VLSKAARAFHPGQGV
+199 VLSKAARAFHPGRGV

-272 RYPKTFRF
+272 RYPKTFKF

-305 LGDLKAALYGTEYK
+305 LGDLKAALRGTEYK
-319 KKQAKNVVADV
+319 KKQAKNLVTDV

-342 EAAAGWAS
+342 EASAGWAS

-392 VARKIAE
+392 AARKIAE

-406 LKGLDKAV
+406 LKGLDAAV
-414 AARDVKD
+414 AAKDVKD

-429 TSEGTRYT
+429 TSEGTKYT
-437 AEMSAFFKDAAQV
+437 TELSAFFKDAAQL
-450 IKDINAAGVGVL
+450 IKDINAAGVDVL

-485 GGGAFYKSEL
+485 GSLFYKSEL

-508 PEARMT
+508 PEARLSVYKKGVVAQVRDSIKT
-514 ASQKSLLADAREV
+514 ADEWGVKTTTLRNLLDSFLADIDNDTIFDKMQDEMYRLDGRVYSATK
-527 MRKANEWGI
+527 KA
-536 KTDKL
+536 
-541 RTLID
+541 
-546 QFIAHPDFDWR
+546 
-557 KQPDSENYERFLEN
+557 
-571 EYFVVDGKIDAMERK
+571 
-586 VDKFIADADSLIK
+586 DKFITDAEVLIK
-599 EAQKFAIDTSEL
+599 EADALGVDSTEL
-611 SKYLYYLHGS
+611 RKQVFYLRGG

-627 SNFKRD
+627 ANFKRD
-633 MNKAFNDLKAKVDE
+633 RDAAFTNLQAKVEEAKKNKPKDE
-647 AQKAERE
+647 DFSKMEEHLSKSFKVNYNAVSELPKPLAE
-654 KQANAQKDAL
+654 
-664 NPTFTGKPHP
+664 
-674 AMKTSYSADSEVDA
+674 
-688 TFTEINKGFTTEK
+688 TEIIGRVGGGDLTQGSCSSLAFTYCANRIGLNVLDFRDGESRRFFSRTRNIAEIARKLGGVVEESKNNFTVAHKLLKMVEIGKEYYFTCGQHAAVVRRTATGLEFLELQSATSNGWKPLNDTVLKYRFGAKKSCTRGGFTLSMQGCLIELSLFK
-701 WFEHGDLRLTPTRKS
+701 GNS
-716 GVNGFTYMDGRISL
+716 GF
-730 TPDRLKR
+730 K
-737 VKSALGKIGQGK
+737 KIMGYINTAESEQKKGSK
-749 SDEITFEEADAMAT
+749 GT
-763 FWHEICHN
+763 
-771 RNIPSYKQ
+771 
-779 GDKTKMQTRFMELAN
+779 TK
-794 EFVARHT
+794 
-801 LPEFYAKLGARSV
+801 
-814 PHPEFQTNRE
+814 
-824 STGYNRMVTNYDFV
+824 
-838 IKETGLDHAKVLASV
+838 
-853 RKHLFTGGYNDQ
+853 
-865 QTGLAQALLDGGLT
+865 
-879 YADGTAVKKSDLNAL
+879 
-894 LKLIRTLES
+894 
-903 DRRDY
+903 
-908 DWSSGTSTITPRR
+908 
-921 DIILQWLKEHK
+921 
-932 FIK
+932 

>member
-77 ASQLQTT
+77 ATQLQTT

-132 QGRKVGGMNLSQR
+132 QGRKVGGMDLSQR

-272 RYPKTFRF
+272 RYPKTFKF

-319 KKQAKNVVADV
+319 KKQAKNIVVDV

-342 EAAAGWAS
+342 EASAGWAS

-358 FVDGDLAKGLKIA
+358 FVDGDLSKGLKIA

-392 VARKIAE
+392 AARKIAE

-406 LKGLDKAV
+406 LKGLDAAV

-429 TSEGTRYT
+429 TSEGTKYT
-437 AEMSAFFKDAAQV
+437 TELSAFFKDAAQV

-495 EKAKDKLRQYKAS
+495 EKAKEKLRQYKAS
-508 PEARMT
+508 PEAGLSDYKKGVVAQVRDSIKT
-514 ASQKSLLADAREV
+514 ADEWGVKTTALRNLLDSFLADIDNDTIFDKMQDEMYRLDGRVYSATK
-527 MRKANEWGI
+527 KA
-536 KTDKL
+536 
-541 RTLID
+541 
-546 QFIAHPDFDWR
+546 
-557 KQPDSENYERFLEN
+557 
-571 EYFVVDGKIDAMERK
+571 
-586 VDKFIADADSLIK
+586 DKFITDAEVLIK
-599 EAQKFAIDTSEL
+599 EADALGVDSTEL
-611 SKYLYYLHGS
+611 RKQVFYLRGG

-627 SNFKRD
+627 ANFKRD
-633 MNKAFNDLKAKVDE
+633 RDAAFTDLQAKVEEAKKNKPKDE
-647 AQKAERE
+647 DFSKMEE
-654 KQANAQKDAL
+654 HLSKSFKVNYNAVSEL
-664 NPTFTGKPHP
+664 P
-674 AMKTSYSADSEVDA
+674 KTLTE
-688 TFTEINKGFTTEK
+688 TEIIGRVGG
-701 WFEHGDLRLTPTRKS
+701 GDLTQGSCSSLA
-716 GVNGFTYMDGRISL
+716 FTYCANRIGLDVLDFRDGESRRFFSRTGNI
-730 TPDRLKR
+730 
-737 VKSALGKIGQGK
+737 A
-749 SDEITFEEADAMAT
+749 EI
-763 FWHEICHN
+763 
-771 RNIPSYKQ
+771 
-779 GDKTKMQTRFMELAN
+779 
-794 EFVARHT
+794 AR
-801 LPEFYAKLGARSV
+801 KLGGV
-814 PHPEFQTNRE
+814 VEE
-824 STGYNRMVTNYDFV
+824 SKNNFTVAHKLLKMVE
-838 IKETGLDHAKVLASV
+838 IGKEYYFTCGQHAAVVRRTATGLEFLELQSATSNGWKPLNDTVLKYRFGA
-853 RKHLFTGGYNDQ
+853 
-865 QTGLAQALLDGGLT
+865 
-879 YADGTAVKKSDLNAL
+879 KKSCTRGGFAL
-894 LKLIRTLES
+894 SMQDCLIELSLFKGNSGFKKIMGYINTAES
-903 DRRDY
+903 EQKKG
-908 DWSSGTSTITPRR
+908 SKGTT
-921 DIILQWLKEHK
+921 K
-932 FIK
+932 

>member
-42 MAQSAARRKIDP
+42 MAESAARRKIDS

-77 ASQLQTT
+77 ATQLQTT

-96 CDKNDGFI
+96 CEKNDGFI

-132 QGRKVGGMNLSQR
+132 QGRKVGGMDLSQR

-272 RYPKTFRF
+272 RYPKTFKF

-305 LGDLKAALYGTEYK
+305 LGDLKAALRGTEYK
-319 KKQAKNVVADV
+319 KKQAKNLVTDV

-342 EAAAGWAS
+342 EASAGWAS

-392 VARKIAE
+392 AARKIAE

-406 LKGLDKAV
+406 LKGLDAAV
-414 AARDVKD
+414 AAKDVKD

-429 TSEGTRYT
+429 TSEGTKYT
-437 AEMSAFFKDAAQV
+437 TELSAFFKDAAQL
-450 IKDINAAGVGVL
+450 IKDINAAGVDVL

-485 GGGAFYKSEL
+485 GSLFYKSEL

-508 PEARMT
+508 PEARLSVYKKGVVAQVRDSIKT
-514 ASQKSLLADAREV
+514 ADEWGVKTTTLRNLLDSFLADIDNDTIFDKMQDEMYRLDGRVYSATK
-527 MRKANEWGI
+527 KA
-536 KTDKL
+536 
-541 RTLID
+541 
-546 QFIAHPDFDWR
+546 
-557 KQPDSENYERFLEN
+557 
-571 EYFVVDGKIDAMERK
+571 
-586 VDKFIADADSLIK
+586 DKFITDAEVLIK
-599 EAQKFAIDTSEL
+599 EADALGVDSTEL
-611 SKYLYYLHGS
+611 RKQVFYLRGG

-627 SNFKRD
+627 ANFKRD
-633 MNKAFNDLKAKVDE
+633 RDAAFTNLQAKVEEAKKNKPKDE
-647 AQKAERE
+647 DFSKMEEHLSKSFKVNYNAVSELPKPLAE
-654 KQANAQKDAL
+654 
-664 NPTFTGKPHP
+664 
-674 AMKTSYSADSEVDA
+674 
-688 TFTEINKGFTTEK
+688 TEIIGRVGGGDLTQGSCSSLAFTYCANRIGLNVLDFRDGESRRFFSRTRNIAEIARKLGGVVEESKNNFTVAHKLLKMVEIGKEYYFTCGQHAAVVRRTATGLEFLELQSATSNGWKPLNDTVLKYRFGAKKSCTRGGFTLSMQGCLIELSLFK
-701 WFEHGDLRLTPTRKS
+701 GNS
-716 GVNGFTYMDGRISL
+716 GF
-730 TPDRLKR
+730 K
-737 VKSALGKIGQGK
+737 KIMGYINTAESEQKKGSK
-749 SDEITFEEADAMAT
+749 GT
-763 FWHEICHN
+763 
-771 RNIPSYKQ
+771 
-779 GDKTKMQTRFMELAN
+779 TK
-794 EFVARHT
+794 
-801 LPEFYAKLGARSV
+801 
-814 PHPEFQTNRE
+814 
-824 STGYNRMVTNYDFV
+824 
-838 IKETGLDHAKVLASV
+838 
-853 RKHLFTGGYNDQ
+853 
-865 QTGLAQALLDGGLT
+865 
-879 YADGTAVKKSDLNAL
+879 
-894 LKLIRTLES
+894 
-903 DRRDY
+903 
-908 DWSSGTSTITPRR
+908 
-921 DIILQWLKEHK
+921 
-932 FIK
+932 

>member
-132 QGRKVGGMNLSQR
+132 QGRKVGGMDLSQR

-272 RYPKTFRF
+272 RYPKTFKF

-319 KKQAKNVVADV
+319 KKQAKNVVVDV

-342 EAAAGWAS
+342 EASAGWAS

-392 VARKIAE
+392 AARKIAE

-414 AARDVKD
+414 AARDVKG

-429 TSEGTRYT
+429 TSEGTKYT
-437 AEMSAFFKDAAQV
+437 TEMSAFFKDAAQV

-474 NLSADKSMWAD
+474 NLSAHKSMWAD
-485 GGGAFYKSEL
+485 GGGAFYNSEL
-495 EKAKDKLRQYKAS
+495 EKAKEKLRQYKAS
-508 PEARMT
+508 PEARLSDYKKGVVAQVRDSIKT
-514 ASQKSLLADAREV
+514 ADEWGVKTTTLRNLLDSFLADIDNDAIFDKMQDEMYRLDGRV
-527 MRKANEWGI
+527 YSATKKA
-536 KTDKL
+536 
-541 RTLID
+541 
-546 QFIAHPDFDWR
+546 
-557 KQPDSENYERFLEN
+557 
-571 EYFVVDGKIDAMERK
+571 
-586 VDKFIADADSLIK
+586 DKFITDAEVLIK
-599 EAQKFAIDTSEL
+599 EADALGVDSTDLRKQVF
-611 SKYLYYLHGS
+611 YLRGG

-627 SNFKRD
+627 ANFKRD
-633 MNKAFNDLKAKVDE
+633 RDAAFTDLQAKVEEAKKNKPKDE
-647 AQKAERE
+647 DFSKMEE
-654 KQANAQKDAL
+654 HLSKTFKVNYNAVSEL
-664 NPTFTGKPHP
+664 S
-674 AMKTSYSADSEVDA
+674 KTLTE
-688 TFTEINKGFTTEK
+688 TEIIGRVGGGDLTQGSCSSLAFTYCANRIGLNVLDFRDGESRRFFSRTGNIAEIARKLGGVVEESKNNFTVAHKLLKMVEIGKEYYFTCGQHAAVVRRTATGLEFLELQSATSNGWKPLNDTVLKYRFGAKKSCTRGGFTLSMQDCLIELSLFK
-701 WFEHGDLRLTPTRKS
+701 GNS
-716 GVNGFTYMDGRISL
+716 GF
-730 TPDRLKR
+730 K
-737 VKSALGKIGQGK
+737 KIMGYINTAESEQKKGSK
-749 SDEITFEEADAMAT
+749 GT
-763 FWHEICHN
+763 
-771 RNIPSYKQ
+771 
-779 GDKTKMQTRFMELAN
+779 TK
-794 EFVARHT
+794 
-801 LPEFYAKLGARSV
+801 
-814 PHPEFQTNRE
+814 
-824 STGYNRMVTNYDFV
+824 
-838 IKETGLDHAKVLASV
+838 
-853 RKHLFTGGYNDQ
+853 
-865 QTGLAQALLDGGLT
+865 
-879 YADGTAVKKSDLNAL
+879 
-894 LKLIRTLES
+894 
-903 DRRDY
+903 
-908 DWSSGTSTITPRR
+908 
-921 DIILQWLKEHK
+921 
-932 FIK
+932 

>member
-42 MAQSAARRKIDP
+42 IAQSATRRNIDP

-67 AELKK
+67 TELQKV
-72 IVGQL
+72 VGQL
-77 ASQLQTT
+77 ASRLQTT
-84 IESGSKNQWLFA
+84 IETGSKNQWLFA
-96 CDKNDGFI
+96 CEKNDGFI

-132 QGRKVGGMNLSQR
+132 QGRKVGGMDLSQR
-145 VWRYVGQYRDQL
+145 VWRYVGQFRDQL

-272 RYPKTFRF
+272 RYPKTFKF

-305 LGDLKAALYGTEYK
+305 LGDLKAALRGTEYK
-319 KKQAKNVVADV
+319 KKQAKNLVTDV

-342 EAAAGWAS
+342 EASAGWAS

-392 VARKIAE
+392 AARKIAE

-406 LKGLDKAV
+406 LKGLDAAV
-414 AARDVKD
+414 AAKDVKD

-429 TSEGTRYT
+429 TSEGTKYT
-437 AEMSAFFKDAAQV
+437 TELSAFFKDAAQL
-450 IKDINAAGVGVL
+450 IKDINAAGVDVL

-485 GGGAFYKSEL
+485 GSLFYKSEL

-508 PEARMT
+508 PEARLSVYKKGVVAQVRDSIKT
-514 ASQKSLLADAREV
+514 ADEWGVKTTTLRNLLDSFLADIDNDTIFDKMQDEMYRLDGRVYSATK
-527 MRKANEWGI
+527 KA
-536 KTDKL
+536 
-541 RTLID
+541 
-546 QFIAHPDFDWR
+546 
-557 KQPDSENYERFLEN
+557 
-571 EYFVVDGKIDAMERK
+571 
-586 VDKFIADADSLIK
+586 DKFITDAEVLIK
-599 EAQKFAIDTSEL
+599 EADALGVDSTEL
-611 SKYLYYLHGS
+611 RKQVFYLRGG

-627 SNFKRD
+627 ANFKRD
-633 MNKAFNDLKAKVDE
+633 RDAAFTNLQAKVEEAKKNKPKDE
-647 AQKAERE
+647 DFSKMEEHLSKSFKVNYNAVSELPKPLAE
-654 KQANAQKDAL
+654 
-664 NPTFTGKPHP
+664 
-674 AMKTSYSADSEVDA
+674 
-688 TFTEINKGFTTEK
+688 TEIIGRVGGGDLTQGSCSSLAFTYCANRIGLNVLDFRDGESRRFFSRTRNIAEIARKLGGVVEESKNNFTVAHKLLKMVEIGKEYYFTCGQHAAVVRRTATGLEFLELQSATSNGWKPLNDTVLKYRFGAKKSCTRGGFTLSMQGCLIELSLFK
-701 WFEHGDLRLTPTRKS
+701 GNS
-716 GVNGFTYMDGRISL
+716 GF
-730 TPDRLKR
+730 K
-737 VKSALGKIGQGK
+737 KIMGYINTAESEQKKGSK
-749 SDEITFEEADAMAT
+749 GT
-763 FWHEICHN
+763 
-771 RNIPSYKQ
+771 
-779 GDKTKMQTRFMELAN
+779 TK
-794 EFVARHT
+794 
-801 LPEFYAKLGARSV
+801 
-814 PHPEFQTNRE
+814 
-824 STGYNRMVTNYDFV
+824 
-838 IKETGLDHAKVLASV
+838 
-853 RKHLFTGGYNDQ
+853 
-865 QTGLAQALLDGGLT
+865 
-879 YADGTAVKKSDLNAL
+879 
-894 LKLIRTLES
+894 
-903 DRRDY
+903 
-908 DWSSGTSTITPRR
+908 
-921 DIILQWLKEHK
+921 
-932 FIK
+932 

>member
-42 MAQSAARRKIDP
+42 MAQSAARRNIDP

-67 AELKK
+67 AEMKK

-77 ASQLQTT
+77 AAQLQTT

-132 QGRKVGGMNLSQR
+132 QGRKVGGMDLSQR

-272 RYPKTFRF
+272 RYPKTFKF

-305 LGDLKAALYGTEYK
+305 LGDLKAALRGTEYK
-319 KKQAKNVVADV
+319 KKQAKNLVTDV

-342 EAAAGWAS
+342 EASAGWAS

-392 VARKIAE
+392 AARKIAE

-421 INKFISLI
+421 INKSISLI
-429 TSEGTRYT
+429 TSEGAKYT
-437 AEMSAFFKDAAQV
+437 TEMSAFFKDAAQV

-485 GGGAFYKSEL
+485 GALFYKSEL
-495 EKAKDKLRQYKAS
+495 EDAKDKLRQYKAS
-508 PEARMT
+508 PEARLSDYKKGVVAQVRDSIKT
-514 ASQKSLLADAREV
+514 ADEWGVKTTTLRNLLDSFLADIDNDTIFDKMQDEMYRLDGRVYSATK
-527 MRKANEWGI
+527 KA
-536 KTDKL
+536 
-541 RTLID
+541 
-546 QFIAHPDFDWR
+546 
-557 KQPDSENYERFLEN
+557 
-571 EYFVVDGKIDAMERK
+571 
-586 VDKFIADADSLIK
+586 DKFIADAEVLIK
-599 EAQKFAIDTSEL
+599 EADALGIDSTEL
-611 SKYLYYLHGS
+611 RKQVFYLRGG

-627 SNFKRD
+627 ANFKRD
-633 MNKAFNDLKAKVDE
+633 RGAAFTNLQAKVEEAKKNKPKDE
-647 AQKAERE
+647 DFSKMEE
-654 KQANAQKDAL
+654 HLSKSFKVNYNAVSEL
-664 NPTFTGKPHP
+664 P
-674 AMKTSYSADSEVDA
+674 KTLTE
-688 TFTEINKGFTTEK
+688 TEIIGRVGGGDLTEGSCSSLAFTYCANRIGLDVLDFRDGESRRFFSRTGNIAEIARKLGGVVGESKNNFTVAHKLLKMVEIGKEYYFTCGQHAAVVRRTATGLEFLELQSATGNGWKPLNDTVLKYRFGAKKSCTRGGFTLSMQDCLIELSLFK
-701 WFEHGDLRLTPTRKS
+701 GNS
-716 GVNGFTYMDGRISL
+716 GF
-730 TPDRLKR
+730 K
-737 VKSALGKIGQGK
+737 KIMGYINTAESEQKKGSK
-749 SDEITFEEADAMAT
+749 GT
-763 FWHEICHN
+763 
-771 RNIPSYKQ
+771 
-779 GDKTKMQTRFMELAN
+779 TK
-794 EFVARHT
+794 
-801 LPEFYAKLGARSV
+801 
-814 PHPEFQTNRE
+814 
-824 STGYNRMVTNYDFV
+824 
-838 IKETGLDHAKVLASV
+838 
-853 RKHLFTGGYNDQ
+853 
-865 QTGLAQALLDGGLT
+865 
-879 YADGTAVKKSDLNAL
+879 
-894 LKLIRTLES
+894 
-903 DRRDY
+903 
-908 DWSSGTSTITPRR
+908 
-921 DIILQWLKEHK
+921 
-932 FIK
+932 

>member
-21 YRTTEQYAAA
+21 YRTTEQYAAV

-67 AELKK
+67 VELKK

-77 ASQLQTT
+77 ATQLQTT

-96 CDKNDGFI
+96 CQKNDGFL

-132 QGRKVGGMNLSQR
+132 QGRKVGGMDLSQR

-272 RYPKTFRF
+272 RYPKTFKF

-319 KKQAKNVVADV
+319 KKQAKNIVVDV

-342 EAAAGWAS
+342 EASAGWAS

-371 LPEPEVDPVQA
+371 LPEPEVDPEQA

-392 VARKIAE
+392 AARKIAE

-406 LKGLDKAV
+406 LKGLDAAV

-429 TSEGTRYT
+429 TSEGTKYT

-474 NLSADKSMWAD
+474 NLSADKSMWTD

-495 EKAKDKLRQYKAS
+495 EKAKEKLRQYKAS
-508 PEARMT
+508 PEARLSDYKKGVIAQVRDSIKT
-514 ASQKSLLADAREV
+514 ADDWGVKTTTLRNLLDSFLADIDNDAIFDKMQDEMYRLDGRV
-527 MRKANEWGI
+527 YSATKKAG
-536 KTDKL
+536 
-541 RTLID
+541 
-546 QFIAHPDFDWR
+546 
-557 KQPDSENYERFLEN
+557 
-571 EYFVVDGKIDAMERK
+571 
-586 VDKFIADADSLIK
+586 KFITDAEVLIK
-599 EAQKFAIDTSEL
+599 EADALGIDSTDL
-611 SKYLYYLHGS
+611 RKQVFYLRGG

-627 SNFKRD
+627 ANFKRD
-633 MNKAFNDLKAKVDE
+633 RDAAFNDLQAKVEEAKKNKPKDE
-647 AQKAERE
+647 DFSKMEEHLSKSYKVNYIAVSE
-654 KQANAQKDAL
+654 L
-664 NPTFTGKPHP
+664 P
-674 AMKTSYSADSEVDA
+674 KTLTE
-688 TFTEINKGFTTEK
+688 TEIIGRVGGGDLTQGSCSSLAFTYCANRIGLNVLDFRDGESRRFFSRTGNIAEIARKLGGVVEESKNNFTVAHKLLKMVEVGKEYYFTCGQHAAVVRRTATGLEFLELQSATSNGWKPLNDTVLKYRFGAKKSCTRGGFTLSMQDCLIELSLFK
-701 WFEHGDLRLTPTRKS
+701 GNS
-716 GVNGFTYMDGRISL
+716 GF
-730 TPDRLKR
+730 K
-737 VKSALGKIGQGK
+737 KIMGYINTAESEQKKGSK
-749 SDEITFEEADAMAT
+749 GT
-763 FWHEICHN
+763 
-771 RNIPSYKQ
+771 
-779 GDKTKMQTRFMELAN
+779 TK
-794 EFVARHT
+794 
-801 LPEFYAKLGARSV
+801 
-814 PHPEFQTNRE
+814 
-824 STGYNRMVTNYDFV
+824 
-838 IKETGLDHAKVLASV
+838 
-853 RKHLFTGGYNDQ
+853 
-865 QTGLAQALLDGGLT
+865 
-879 YADGTAVKKSDLNAL
+879 
-894 LKLIRTLES
+894 
-903 DRRDY
+903 
-908 DWSSGTSTITPRR
+908 
-921 DIILQWLKEHK
+921 
-932 FIK
+932 

>member
-42 MAQSAARRKIDP
+42 MAKSAARRKIDP

-77 ASQLQTT
+77 ATQLQTT

-96 CDKNDGFI
+96 CEKNDGFI

-186 RLFRRVRDKRGNL
+186 RLFRRVRNKRGNL

-272 RYPKTFRF
+272 RYPKTFKF

-305 LGDLKAALYGTEYK
+305 LGDLKAALRGTEYK
-319 KKQAKNVVADV
+319 KKQAKNLVTDV

-342 EAAAGWAS
+342 EASARWAS

-392 VARKIAE
+392 AARKIAE

-406 LKGLDKAV
+406 LKGLDAAV
-414 AARDVKD
+414 AAKDVKD

-429 TSEGTRYT
+429 TSEGTKYT
-437 AEMSAFFKDAAQV
+437 TELSAFFKDAAQL

-495 EKAKDKLRQYKAS
+495 EKAKEKLRQYKAS
-508 PEARMT
+508 PEARLSDYKKGVVAQVRNSIKT
-514 ASQKSLLADAREV
+514 ADEWGVKTTTLRNLLDSFLADIDNDAIFDKMQDEMYRLDGRV
-527 MRKANEWGI
+527 YSATKKA
-536 KTDKL
+536 
-541 RTLID
+541 
-546 QFIAHPDFDWR
+546 
-557 KQPDSENYERFLEN
+557 
-571 EYFVVDGKIDAMERK
+571 
-586 VDKFIADADSLIK
+586 DKFITDAEVLIK
-599 EAQKFAIDTSEL
+599 EADALGVDSTELRKQVFYLRGGNRAYSWANFKRDRGTAFTNLQARIEEAKKNKPKDEDFSKMEEHLSKSFKVNYNAVSEL
-611 SKYLYYLHGS
+611 SKTLT
-621 DRAYSW
+621 
-627 SNFKRD
+627 
-633 MNKAFNDLKAKVDE
+633 E
-647 AQKAERE
+647 
-654 KQANAQKDAL
+654 
-664 NPTFTGKPHP
+664 
-674 AMKTSYSADSEVDA
+674 
-688 TFTEINKGFTTEK
+688 TEIIARVGGGDLTKGSCSSLAFTYCANRIGLDVLDFRDGESRSFFSRTGNIAEIARKLGGIVEESKNNFTVAHKLLKMVEIGKEYYFTCGQHAAVVRRTATGLEFLELQSATSNGWKPLNDTVLKYRFGAKKSCTRGGFTLSMQDCLIELSLFK
-701 WFEHGDLRLTPTRKS
+701 GNS
-716 GVNGFTYMDGRISL
+716 GF
-730 TPDRLKR
+730 K
-737 VKSALGKIGQGK
+737 KIMGYINTAESEQKKGSK
-749 SDEITFEEADAMAT
+749 GT
-763 FWHEICHN
+763 
-771 RNIPSYKQ
+771 
-779 GDKTKMQTRFMELAN
+779 TK
-794 EFVARHT
+794 
-801 LPEFYAKLGARSV
+801 
-814 PHPEFQTNRE
+814 
-824 STGYNRMVTNYDFV
+824 
-838 IKETGLDHAKVLASV
+838 
-853 RKHLFTGGYNDQ
+853 
-865 QTGLAQALLDGGLT
+865 
-879 YADGTAVKKSDLNAL
+879 
-894 LKLIRTLES
+894 
-903 DRRDY
+903 
-908 DWSSGTSTITPRR
+908 
-921 DIILQWLKEHK
+921 
-932 FIK
+932 

>member
-31 VQALFDRATLA
+31 VQALFDRVTLA
-42 MAQSAARRKIDP
+42 MAESAARRKIDS

-77 ASQLQTT
+77 ATQLQTT

-96 CDKNDGFI
+96 CEKNDGFI

-132 QGRKVGGMNLSQR
+132 QGRKVGGMDLSQR

-272 RYPKTFRF
+272 RYPKTFKF

-305 LGDLKAALYGTEYK
+305 LGDLKAALRGTEYK
-319 KKQAKNVVADV
+319 KKQAKNLVTDV

-342 EAAAGWAS
+342 EASAGWAS

-392 VARKIAE
+392 AARKIAE

-406 LKGLDKAV
+406 LKGLDAAV
-414 AARDVKD
+414 AAKDVKD

-429 TSEGTRYT
+429 TSEGTKYT
-437 AEMSAFFKDAAQV
+437 TELSAFFKDAAQL
-450 IKDINAAGVGVL
+450 IKDINAAGVDVL

-485 GGGAFYKSEL
+485 GSLFYKSEL

-508 PEARMT
+508 PEARLSVYKKGVVAQVRDSIKT
-514 ASQKSLLADAREV
+514 ADEWGVKTTTLRNLLDSFLADIDNDTIFDKMQDEMYRLDGRVYSATK
-527 MRKANEWGI
+527 KA
-536 KTDKL
+536 
-541 RTLID
+541 
-546 QFIAHPDFDWR
+546 
-557 KQPDSENYERFLEN
+557 
-571 EYFVVDGKIDAMERK
+571 
-586 VDKFIADADSLIK
+586 DKFITDAEVLIK
-599 EAQKFAIDTSEL
+599 EADALGVDSTEL
-611 SKYLYYLHGS
+611 RKQVFYLRGG

-627 SNFKRD
+627 ANFKRD
-633 MNKAFNDLKAKVDE
+633 RDAAFTNLQAKVEEAKKNKPKDE
-647 AQKAERE
+647 DFSKMEEHLSKSFKVNYNAVSELPKPLAE
-654 KQANAQKDAL
+654 
-664 NPTFTGKPHP
+664 
-674 AMKTSYSADSEVDA
+674 
-688 TFTEINKGFTTEK
+688 TEIIGRVGGGDLTQGSCSSLAFTYCANRIGLNVLDFRDGESRRFFSRTRNIAEIARKLGGVVEESKNNFTVAHKLLKMVEIGKEYYFTCGQHAAVVRRTATGLEFLELQSATSNGWKPLNDTVLKYRFGAKKSCTRGGFTISMQGCLIELSLFK
-701 WFEHGDLRLTPTRKS
+701 GNS
-716 GVNGFTYMDGRISL
+716 GF
-730 TPDRLKR
+730 K
-737 VKSALGKIGQGK
+737 KIMGYINTAESEQKKGSK
-749 SDEITFEEADAMAT
+749 GT
-763 FWHEICHN
+763 
-771 RNIPSYKQ
+771 
-779 GDKTKMQTRFMELAN
+779 TK
-794 EFVARHT
+794 
-801 LPEFYAKLGARSV
+801 
-814 PHPEFQTNRE
+814 
-824 STGYNRMVTNYDFV
+824 
-838 IKETGLDHAKVLASV
+838 
-853 RKHLFTGGYNDQ
+853 
-865 QTGLAQALLDGGLT
+865 
-879 YADGTAVKKSDLNAL
+879 
-894 LKLIRTLES
+894 
-903 DRRDY
+903 
-908 DWSSGTSTITPRR
+908 
-921 DIILQWLKEHK
+921 
-932 FIK
+932 

>member
-1 MAKKRQ
+1 MA
-7 KTTRFS
+7 
-13 IQGFDLNH
+13 
-21 YRTTEQYAAA
+21 E
-31 VQALFDRATLA
+31 
-42 MAQSAARRKIDP
+42 SAARRKIDS

-77 ASQLQTT
+77 ATQLQTT

-96 CDKNDGFI
+96 CEKNDGFI

-132 QGRKVGGMNLSQR
+132 QGRKVGGMDLSQR

-272 RYPKTFRF
+272 RYPKTFKF

-305 LGDLKAALYGTEYK
+305 LGDLKAALRGTEYK
-319 KKQAKNVVADV
+319 KKQAKNLVTDV

-342 EAAAGWAS
+342 EASAGWAS

-392 VARKIAE
+392 AARKIAE

-406 LKGLDKAV
+406 LKGLDAAV
-414 AARDVKD
+414 AAKDVKD

-429 TSEGTRYT
+429 TSEGTKYT
-437 AEMSAFFKDAAQV
+437 TELSAFFKDAAQL
-450 IKDINAAGVGVL
+450 IKDINAAGVDVL

-485 GGGAFYKSEL
+485 GSLFYKSEL

-508 PEARMT
+508 PEARLSVYKKGVVAQVRDSIKT
-514 ASQKSLLADAREV
+514 ADEWGVKTTTLRNLLDSFLADIDNDTIFDKMQDEMYRLDGRVYSATK
-527 MRKANEWGI
+527 KA
-536 KTDKL
+536 
-541 RTLID
+541 
-546 QFIAHPDFDWR
+546 
-557 KQPDSENYERFLEN
+557 
-571 EYFVVDGKIDAMERK
+571 
-586 VDKFIADADSLIK
+586 DKFITDAEVLIK
-599 EAQKFAIDTSEL
+599 EADALGVDSTEL
-611 SKYLYYLHGS
+611 RKQVFYLRGG

-627 SNFKRD
+627 ANFKRD
-633 MNKAFNDLKAKVDE
+633 RDAAFTNLQAKVEEAKKNKPKDE
-647 AQKAERE
+647 DFSKMEEHLSKSFKVNYNAVSELPKPLAE
-654 KQANAQKDAL
+654 
-664 NPTFTGKPHP
+664 
-674 AMKTSYSADSEVDA
+674 
-688 TFTEINKGFTTEK
+688 TEIIGRVGGGDLTQGSCSSLAFTYCANRIGLNVLDFRDGESRRFFSRTRNIAEIARKLGGVVEESKNNFTVAHKLLKMVEIGKEYYFTCGQHAAVVRRTATGLEFLELQSATSNGWKPLNDTVLKYRFGAKKSCTRGGFTLSMQGCLIELSLFK
-701 WFEHGDLRLTPTRKS
+701 GNS
-716 GVNGFTYMDGRISL
+716 GF
-730 TPDRLKR
+730 K
-737 VKSALGKIGQGK
+737 KIMGYINTAESEQKKGSK
-749 SDEITFEEADAMAT
+749 GT
-763 FWHEICHN
+763 
-771 RNIPSYKQ
+771 
-779 GDKTKMQTRFMELAN
+779 TK
-794 EFVARHT
+794 
-801 LPEFYAKLGARSV
+801 
-814 PHPEFQTNRE
+814 
-824 STGYNRMVTNYDFV
+824 
-838 IKETGLDHAKVLASV
+838 
-853 RKHLFTGGYNDQ
+853 
-865 QTGLAQALLDGGLT
+865 
-879 YADGTAVKKSDLNAL
+879 
-894 LKLIRTLES
+894 
-903 DRRDY
+903 
-908 DWSSGTSTITPRR
+908 
-921 DIILQWLKEHK
+921 
-932 FIK
+932 

>member
-77 ASQLQTT
+77 ATQLQTT

-132 QGRKVGGMNLSQR
+132 QGRKVGGMDLSQR

-248 VGFEIHRSN
+248 AGFEIHRSN

-272 RYPKTFRF
+272 RYPKTFKF

-319 KKQAKNVVADV
+319 KKQAKNIVVDV

-342 EAAAGWAS
+342 EASAGWAS

-358 FVDGDLAKGLKIA
+358 FVDGDLSKGLKIA

-392 VARKIAE
+392 AARKIAE

-406 LKGLDKAV
+406 LKGLDAAV

-429 TSEGTRYT
+429 TSEGTKYT

-485 GGGAFYKSEL
+485 GGAFYKSEL
-495 EKAKDKLRQYKAS
+495 EKAKEKLRQYKAS
-508 PEARMT
+508 PEARLSDYKKGVVAQVRDSIKT
-514 ASQKSLLADAREV
+514 ADDWGVKTTTLRNLLDSFLADIDNDAIFDKMQDEMYRLDGRV
-527 MRKANEWGI
+527 YSATKKA
-536 KTDKL
+536 
-541 RTLID
+541 
-546 QFIAHPDFDWR
+546 
-557 KQPDSENYERFLEN
+557 
-571 EYFVVDGKIDAMERK
+571 
-586 VDKFIADADSLIK
+586 DKFITDAEVLIK
-599 EAQKFAIDTSEL
+599 EADALGIDSTDL
-611 SKYLYYLHGS
+611 RKQVFYLRGG

-627 SNFKRD
+627 ANFKRD
-633 MNKAFNDLKAKVDE
+633 RNAAFNDLQAKVEEAKKNKPKDE
-647 AQKAERE
+647 DFSKMEE
-654 KQANAQKDAL
+654 HLSKSFKVNYNAVSEL
-664 NPTFTGKPHP
+664 P
-674 AMKTSYSADSEVDA
+674 KTLTE
-688 TFTEINKGFTTEK
+688 TEIIGRVGGGDLTQGSCSSLAFTYCANRIGLNVLDFRDGESRRFFSRTGNIAEIARKLGGVVEESKNNFTVAHKLLKMVEVGKEYYFTCGQHAAVVRRTATGLEFLELQSATSNGWKPLNDTVLKYRFGAKKSCTRGGFTLSMQDCLIELSLFK
-701 WFEHGDLRLTPTRKS
+701 GNS
-716 GVNGFTYMDGRISL
+716 GF
-730 TPDRLKR
+730 K
-737 VKSALGKIGQGK
+737 KIMGYINTAESEQKKGSK
-749 SDEITFEEADAMAT
+749 GT
-763 FWHEICHN
+763 
-771 RNIPSYKQ
+771 
-779 GDKTKMQTRFMELAN
+779 TK
-794 EFVARHT
+794 
-801 LPEFYAKLGARSV
+801 
-814 PHPEFQTNRE
+814 
-824 STGYNRMVTNYDFV
+824 
-838 IKETGLDHAKVLASV
+838 
-853 RKHLFTGGYNDQ
+853 
-865 QTGLAQALLDGGLT
+865 
-879 YADGTAVKKSDLNAL
+879 
-894 LKLIRTLES
+894 
-903 DRRDY
+903 
-908 DWSSGTSTITPRR
+908 
-921 DIILQWLKEHK
+921 
-932 FIK
+932 